1 MTICLNLSAA
11 TGEKN
16 KQIVA
21 TMNKN
26 IEVFGYTMSEA
37 LFDKLVHMKAKSR
50 EVVYDVLV
58 NGLKEIT
65 GADRVYN
72 PMYPNFPESVMEK
85 DDFELYFNAIVHY
98 WSFGTLLP
106 YEEKEERAPL
116 FNTAKVK
123 VLEAGSF
130 DDLNDIFNNLCAS
143 KTSLSKSD
151 VDDMIFVL
159 NSAKVTL
166 PDEIPY
172 KENAA
177 CICRLLV
184 DTGVDTD
191 GSLCKKYVKAATD
204 VLRLVTAMSDGDVS
218 LAENTKFRNLK
229 RSERRIIM
237 NLLAGCGNAAED
249 MNRYAGRWIRVGEK
263 LHPGEFAKNE
273 RYTKAVQAFD
283 IIRNDGKIQSFA
295 GKVDAAIASGD
306 VTTVVSLL
314 KKRPGEFARRIDFLL
329 RIFDK
334 DADRKAVIMGFAS
347 VAKDVSSTVLLQ
359 VREHFINKLDG
370 SDDMRV
376 FFPKG
381 NLARSY
387 YIKNNRT
394 EAIPED
400 TMKMVIAV
408 CENTLVNIYGNREF
422 LGKVYID
429 KALKDYTVPFSLR
442 SAGKTMTAVSR
453 GSRIAIDDN
462 TKVIRPFIWWTNTKD
477 DIIDVDLSVA
487 VFADDWNCLEHVS
500 YSNLKSN
507 RFGICHSGDITNG
520 GPVDGEGVAE
530 FIDLD
535 IDKALSAGARYAV
548 FNVYNFSDEN
558 FSKMEHA
565 AFGFMTRND
574 MKSGK
579 IFEPSTVKQRMDL
592 ASATTTC
599 IPVIF
604 DLKERVFVWCD
615 MALTADHVRAGYGG
629 INVESNLPSVVVT
642 CKAMVDVKK
651 PNLYDLFI
659 FNAKARSVITD
670 NPDESDMLKQCI
682 GDKYRLV
689 IKGEWK
695 EGIWDEME
703 NGIRLN
709 FKDEE
714 MILRN
719 KSNCLY
725 DFNHQYYK
733 VKDANLI
740 VVIVMGVTEAINY
753 LKMKKMDND
762 CKTVNPNGFGQGIVY
777 RNFDYTNKILLA

>member
-1 MTICLNLSAA
+1 MENSVFNIILRRKNRVFINDDDMLKSLSAA

-37 LFDKLVHMKAKSR
+37 LFDKLVHMKVKNR
-50 EVVYDVLV
+50 EVVYDALV
-58 NGLKEIT
+58 SGLKEIT
-65 GADRVYN
+65 GADKVYN
-72 PMYPNFPESVMEK
+72 PMYPNFPESVMKK

-98 WSFGTLLP
+98 WSFGILLP

-130 DDLNDIFNNLCAS
+130 NDLNDIFNNLCAS
-143 KTSLSKSD
+143 KTSLSKND
-151 VDDMIFVL
+151 VDDMIFIL
-159 NSAKVTL
+159 NSVKVTL
-166 PDEIPY
+166 PDEIPF

-177 CICRLLV
+177 CVCRLLV

-191 GSLCKKYVKAATD
+191 GSLCKKYVKTATD
-204 VLRLVTAMSDGDVS
+204 ILRLITAMSDGDVS

-273 RYTKAVQAFD
+273 RYTKVVQAFGV
-283 IIRNDGKIQSFA
+283 IRNDGKIQSFA
-295 GKVDAAIASGD
+295 GKVDAAVASGD
-306 VTTVVSLL
+306 VNAVVSLL

-329 RIFDK
+329 RTFDK
-334 DADRKAVIMGFAS
+334 DADRKTVIMGFAS

-359 VREHFINKLDG
+359 VREHFINKLNG
-370 SDDMRV
+370 NDDMRV

-387 YIKNNRT
+387 YVKNNKT
-394 EAIPED
+394 ETVSED
-400 TMKMVIAV
+400 AMKMVIAV
-408 CENTLVNIYGNREF
+408 CESALVNIYGNREF

-429 KALKDYTVPFSLR
+429 EALKNYTVPFSLR

-453 GSRIAIDDN
+453 GSRIAIDDSA
-462 TKVIRPFIWWTNTKD
+462 KIIRPFIWWTNTKD
-477 DIIDVDLSVA
+477 NIIDVDLSIA

-500 YSNLKSN
+500 YSNLKSS

-535 IDKALSAGARYAV
+535 IEKALSAGARYAV
-548 FNVYNFSDEN
+548 FNVYNFSNEN

-574 MKSGK
+574 MKIGE

-642 CKAMVDVKK
+642 CKAIVDVKK
-651 PNLYDLFI
+651 PNLYDLFT
-659 FNAKARSVITD
+659 FNATARGVITD
-670 NPDESDMLKQCI
+670 NPDEADIRFGLDDNCDVKPSDI
-682 GDKYRLV
+682 D
-689 IKGEWK
+689 
-695 EGIWDEME
+695 
-703 NGIRLN
+703 
-709 FKDEE
+709 
-714 MILRN
+714 
-719 KSNCLY
+719 
-725 DFNHQYYK
+725 
-733 VKDANLI
+733 
-740 VVIVMGVTEAINY
+740 VIVGKY
-753 LKMKKMDND
+753 L
-762 CKTVNPNGFGQGIVY
+762 
-777 RNFDYTNKILLA
+777 

>member
-1 MTICLNLSAA
+1 MENSVFNIILRRKNRVFINDDDMLKSLSTAA
-11 TGEKN
+11 GEKN

-26 IEVFGYTMSEA
+26 IEVFGYTMSET
-37 LFDKLVHMKAKSR
+37 LFDKLVHMKAKNR
-50 EVVYDVLV
+50 EVVYDALV
-58 NGLKEIT
+58 SGLKEIT
-65 GADRVYN
+65 GADKVYN

-106 YEEKEERAPL
+106 YEEKEERVPL

-123 VLEAGSF
+123 VLNAGSF

-151 VDDMIFVL
+151 VEDMIFIL
-159 NSAKVTL
+159 NSAKVAL
-166 PDEIPY
+166 PDEIPF
-172 KENAA
+172 KENTA
-177 CICRLLV
+177 CVCRLLV

-191 GSLCKKYVKAATD
+191 GSLCKKYVKTATD

-273 RYTKAVQAFD
+273 RYTKVVQAFGV
-283 IIRNDGKIQSFA
+283 IRNDGKIQSFA
-295 GKVDAAIASGD
+295 GKVDAAVASGD
-306 VTTVVSLL
+306 VNTVVSML
-314 KKRPGEFARRIDFLL
+314 KKRPGEFARRVDFLL
-329 RIFDK
+329 RTFDK
-334 DADRKAVIMGFAS
+334 DADRKTVIMGFAS

-359 VREHFINKLDG
+359 VREHFINKLNG

-387 YIKNNRT
+387 YVKNDKT
-394 EAIPED
+394 ETIPED
-400 TMKMVIAV
+400 AMKMVIAV
-408 CENTLVNIYGNREF
+408 CESALVNIYGNREF

-429 KALKDYTVPFSLR
+429 EALKNYTVPFSLR

-453 GSRIAIDDN
+453 GSRIAIDN
-462 TKVIRPFIWWTNTKD
+462 SAKIIRPFIWWTNTKD

-500 YSNLKSN
+500 YSNLKSS

-535 IDKALSAGARYAV
+535 IEKALSAGARYAV
-548 FNVYNFSDEN
+548 FNVYNFSNEN

-574 MKSGK
+574 MKIGE

-629 INVESNLPSVVVT
+629 INMESNLPSVVVT
-642 CKAMVDVKK
+642 CKAMVDIKK
-651 PNLYDLFI
+651 PNLYDLFT
-659 FNAKARSVITD
+659 FNATARGVITD
-670 NPDESDMLKQCI
+670 NPDEADIRFGLDDNCNVKPSDI
-682 GDKYRLV
+682 D
-689 IKGEWK
+689 
-695 EGIWDEME
+695 
-703 NGIRLN
+703 
-709 FKDEE
+709 
-714 MILRN
+714 
-719 KSNCLY
+719 
-725 DFNHQYYK
+725 
-733 VKDANLI
+733 
-740 VVIVMGVTEAINY
+740 VIVGKY
-753 LKMKKMDND
+753 L
-762 CKTVNPNGFGQGIVY
+762 
-777 RNFDYTNKILLA
+777 

>member
-1 MTICLNLSAA
+1 MENSVFNIILRRKNRVFINDDDMLKSLSAA
-11 TGEKN
+11 VGEKN

-37 LFDKLVHMKAKSR
+37 LFDKLVHMKAKNR
-50 EVVYDVLV
+50 EVMYNTLV

-106 YEEKEERAPL
+106 YEEKKERVPL
-116 FNTAKVK
+116 FNVAKVK
-123 VLEAGSF
+123 VLEAGLF

-151 VDDMIFVL
+151 VEDMIFIL

-166 PDEIPY
+166 PDEIPF

-177 CICRLLV
+177 CVCRLLV

-191 GSLCKKYVKAATD
+191 GYLCRKYIKTATD

-229 RSERRIIM
+229 RGERRIIM

-249 MNRYAGRWIRVGEK
+249 MSRYAGRWIRVGEK

-273 RYTKAVQAFD
+273 RYTKAVQAFGV
-283 IIRNDGKIQSFA
+283 IRNDGKIKSFA
-295 GKVDAAIASGD
+295 GRVDAAVASGD
-306 VTTVVSLL
+306 VNTVVSLL

-329 RIFDK
+329 RTFDK
-334 DADRKAVIMGFAS
+334 DADRKAVIMSFAS

-387 YIKNNRT
+387 YVKNNKT
-394 EAIPED
+394 KTIPED
-400 TMKMVIAV
+400 VMKMVIAV
-408 CENTLVNIYGNREF
+408 CESTLVNIYGNREF

-429 KALKDYTVPFSLR
+429 EALKNYTVPFSLR

-453 GSRIAIDDN
+453 GSRIAIDDSA
-462 TKVIRPFIWWTNTKD
+462 KIIRPFIWWTNTKD
-477 DIIDVDLSVA
+477 NIIDVDLSVA
-487 VFADDWNCLEHVS
+487 VFADNWDCLEHVS
-500 YSNLKSN
+500 YTNLKSS

-535 IDKALSAGARYAV
+535 IEKALSAGARYAA

-574 MKSGK
+574 MKSGE

-604 DLKERVFVWCD
+604 DLRERVLIWCD

-651 PNLYDLFI
+651 PNLYDLFT
-659 FNAKARSVITD
+659 FNAKARGVITD
-670 NPDESDMLKQCI
+670 NPDEADIRFGLDDNCDVKPSDI
-682 GDKYRLV
+682 D
-689 IKGEWK
+689 
-695 EGIWDEME
+695 
-703 NGIRLN
+703 
-709 FKDEE
+709 
-714 MILRN
+714 
-719 KSNCLY
+719 
-725 DFNHQYYK
+725 
-733 VKDANLI
+733 
-740 VVIVMGVTEAINY
+740 VIVGKY
-753 LKMKKMDND
+753 L
-762 CKTVNPNGFGQGIVY
+762 
-777 RNFDYTNKILLA
+777 

>member
-1 MTICLNLSAA
+1 MENSVFSIILRRKNRVFINDNDMLKSLSGAA
-11 TGEKN
+11 GEKN

-37 LFDKLVHMKAKSR
+37 LFDKLVHMKVKNR
-50 EVVYDVLV
+50 EVVYDALV
-58 NGLKEIT
+58 NGLKELT
-65 GADRVYN
+65 GADKVYN
-72 PMYPNFPESVMEK
+72 SMYPNFPESVMEK

-130 DDLNDIFNNLCAS
+130 DGLNDIFNNLCAS

-151 VDDMIFVL
+151 VDDMIFIL

-166 PDEIPY
+166 PDEIPF
-172 KENAA
+172 KENIAR
-177 CICRLLV
+177 ICRLLV

-191 GSLCKKYVKAATD
+191 GSLCRKYIKTATD

-229 RSERRIIM
+229 RGERRIIM

-273 RYTKAVQAFD
+273 HYTKVVQAFG
-283 IIRNDGKIQSFA
+283 IIRNNGKIQSFA
-295 GKVDAAIASGD
+295 GKVDAAVASGD
-306 VTTVVSLL
+306 VNAVVSLL

-329 RIFDK
+329 RTFDK
-334 DADRKAVIMGFAS
+334 DADRKTVIMGFAS

-387 YIKNNRT
+387 YIKNDKAET
-394 EAIPED
+394 IPED
-400 TMKMVIAV
+400 AMIMVIAV
-408 CENTLVNIYGNREF
+408 CENALVNIYGSRAF

-429 KALKDYTVPFSLR
+429 KALRNYTVPFSLR
-442 SAGKTMTAVSR
+442 STGKTMTAVSR
-453 GSRIAIDDN
+453 GSRIAIDDSV
-462 TKVIRPFIWWTNTKD
+462 KIIRPFIWWTNTKN

-487 VFADDWNCLEHVS
+487 VFADNWDCLEHVS
-500 YSNLKSN
+500 YSNLKSEK
-507 RFGICHSGDITNG
+507 FGMCHSGDITNG
-520 GPVDGEGVAE
+520 GPVDGEGAAE

-535 IDKALSAGARYAV
+535 IDKALGAGARYAV
-548 FNVYNFSDEN
+548 FNVYNFSNEF

-565 AFGFMTRND
+565 AFGFMTREN
-574 MKSGK
+574 MESGE

-604 DLKERVFVWCD
+604 DLKERVFIWCD

-651 PNLYDLFI
+651 PNLYDLLM
-659 FNAKARSVITD
+659 FNVKARGIIT
-670 NPDESDMLKQCI
+670 
-682 GDKYRLV
+682 
-689 IKGEWK
+689 
-695 EGIWDEME
+695 
-703 NGIRLN
+703 
-709 FKDEE
+709 
-714 MILRN
+714 
-719 KSNCLY
+719 
-725 DFNHQYYK
+725 
-733 VKDANLI
+733 ANLDEADI
-740 VVIVMGVTEAINY
+740 RFGLDDNCDVKPSDIDVIVGKY
-753 LKMKKMDND
+753 L
-762 CKTVNPNGFGQGIVY
+762 
-777 RNFDYTNKILLA
+777 

>member
-1 MTICLNLSAA
+1 MENSVFNIILRRKNRVFINDDDMLKSLSGAA
-11 TGEKN
+11 GEKN

-58 NGLKEIT
+58 NGLKELT
-65 GADRVYN
+65 GADKVYN

-106 YEEKEERAPL
+106 YEEKKERAPL

-123 VLEAGSF
+123 VLDVGSF
-130 DDLNDIFNNLCAS
+130 EDLNDIFNNLCAS

-151 VDDMIFVL
+151 VEDIIFIL

-166 PDEIPY
+166 PDEIPF

-177 CICRLLV
+177 CVCRLLV

-191 GSLCKKYVKAATD
+191 GSLCKKYVKTATD
-204 VLRLVTAMSDGDVS
+204 VLRLITAMSDGDVS

-249 MNRYAGRWIRVGEK
+249 MSRYAGRWIRVGEK

-273 RYTKAVQAFD
+273 RYTKAVQAFSV
-283 IIRNDGKIQSFA
+283 IRNDGKIQSFA

-670 NPDESDMLKQCI
+670 NPDEADVRFGLDDNCDVKPSDI
-682 GDKYRLV
+682 D
-689 IKGEWK
+689 
-695 EGIWDEME
+695 
-703 NGIRLN
+703 
-709 FKDEE
+709 
-714 MILRN
+714 
-719 KSNCLY
+719 
-725 DFNHQYYK
+725 
-733 VKDANLI
+733 
-740 VVIVMGVTEAINY
+740 VIVGKY
-753 LKMKKMDND
+753 L
-762 CKTVNPNGFGQGIVY
+762 
-777 RNFDYTNKILLA
+777 

>member
-1 MTICLNLSAA
+1 MENSVFNIILRRKNRVFINDDDMLKSLSAA
-11 TGEKN
+11 VGEKN

-37 LFDKLVHMKAKSR
+37 LFDKLVHMKAKNR
-50 EVVYDVLV
+50 EVMYDALV

-106 YEEKEERAPL
+106 YEEKKERVPL

-130 DDLNDIFNNLCAS
+130 DDLNDIFNNFCAS

-151 VDDMIFVL
+151 VDDMVFIL

-166 PDEIPY
+166 PDEIPF
-172 KENAA
+172 KENTA

-191 GSLCKKYVKAATD
+191 GSLCRKYIKTATD

-229 RSERRIIM
+229 RGERRIIM

-249 MNRYAGRWIRVGEK
+249 MSRYAGRWIRVGEK

-273 RYTKAVQAFD
+273 RYTKVVQAFGV
-283 IIRNDGKIQSFA
+283 IRNDGKIKSFA
-295 GKVDAAIASGD
+295 GRVDAAVASGD
-306 VTTVVSLL
+306 VNTVVSLL

-329 RIFDK
+329 RTFDK
-334 DADRKAVIMGFAS
+334 DADRKAVIMSFAS

-387 YIKNNRT
+387 YVKNNKT
-394 EAIPED
+394 KTIPED
-400 TMKMVIAV
+400 VMKMVIAV
-408 CENTLVNIYGNREF
+408 CESTLVNIYGNREF

-429 KALKDYTVPFSLR
+429 EALKNYTVPFSLR

-453 GSRIAIDDN
+453 GSRIAIDDSA
-462 TKVIRPFIWWTNTKD
+462 KIIRPFIWWTNTKD
-477 DIIDVDLSVA
+477 NIIDVDLSVA
-487 VFADDWNCLEHVS
+487 VFADNWDCLEHVS
-500 YSNLKSN
+500 YTNLKSS

-535 IDKALSAGARYAV
+535 IEKALSAGARYAA

-574 MKSGK
+574 MKSGE

-604 DLKERVFVWCD
+604 DLRERVLIWCD

-651 PNLYDLFI
+651 PNLYDLFT
-659 FNAKARSVITD
+659 FNAKARGVITD
-670 NPDESDMLKQCI
+670 NPDEADIRFGLDDNCDVKPSDI
-682 GDKYRLV
+682 D
-689 IKGEWK
+689 
-695 EGIWDEME
+695 
-703 NGIRLN
+703 
-709 FKDEE
+709 
-714 MILRN
+714 
-719 KSNCLY
+719 
-725 DFNHQYYK
+725 
-733 VKDANLI
+733 
-740 VVIVMGVTEAINY
+740 VIVGKY
-753 LKMKKMDND
+753 L
-762 CKTVNPNGFGQGIVY
+762 
-777 RNFDYTNKILLA
+777 

>member
-1 MTICLNLSAA
+1 MENSVFNIILRRKNRVFINDDDMLKSLSTAA
-11 TGEKN
+11 GEKN

-26 IEVFGYTMSEA
+26 IEVFGYTMSET
-37 LFDKLVHMKAKSR
+37 LFDKLVHMKAKNR
-50 EVVYDVLV
+50 EVVYDALV
-58 NGLKEIT
+58 SGLKEIT
-65 GADRVYN
+65 GADKVYN

-106 YEEKEERAPL
+106 YEEKEERVPL

-123 VLEAGSF
+123 VLNAGSF

-151 VDDMIFVL
+151 VEDMIFIL
-159 NSAKVTL
+159 NSAKVAL
-166 PDEIPY
+166 PDEIPF
-172 KENAA
+172 KENTA
-177 CICRLLV
+177 CVCRLLV

-191 GSLCKKYVKAATD
+191 GSLCKKYVKTATD

-237 NLLAGCGNAAED
+237 NLLTGCGNAAED
-249 MNRYAGRWIRVGEK
+249 MSRYAGRWIRVGEK

-273 RYTKAVQAFD
+273 RYTKAVQAFG

-295 GKVDAAIASGD
+295 GKVDAVVASGD
-306 VTTVVSLL
+306 VNAVVSLL

-329 RIFDK
+329 RTFDK
-334 DADRKAVIMGFAS
+334 DADRKTVIMGFAS
-347 VAKDVSSTVLLQ
+347 VAKDISSTVLLQ

-387 YIKNNRT
+387 YIKNDKT
-394 EAIPED
+394 ETVTED
-400 TMKMVIAV
+400 AMKMVIAV
-408 CENTLVNIYGNREF
+408 CESALVNIYGNREF

-429 KALKDYTVPFSLR
+429 EALKNYTVPFSLR

-453 GSRIAIDDN
+453 GSRIAIDDSA
-462 TKVIRPFIWWTNTKD
+462 KIIRPFIWWTNTKD

-500 YSNLKSN
+500 YNNLESD
-507 RFGICHSGDITNG
+507 RFGICHSGDIING
-520 GPVDGEGVAE
+520 GPVGGEGVAE

-535 IDKALSAGARYAV
+535 IEKALSAGARYVV
-548 FNVYNFSDEN
+548 FNVYNFSNEN

-565 AFGFMTRND
+565 AFGFMIRND
-574 MKSGK
+574 MKIGE

-615 MALTADHVRAGYGG
+615 MALTADHVRAGFGG

-651 PNLYDLFI
+651 PNLYDLFT
-659 FNAKARSVITD
+659 FNAKARGVITD
-670 NPDESDMLKQCI
+670 NPDEAD
-682 GDKYRLV
+682 
-689 IKGEWK
+689 
-695 EGIWDEME
+695 
-703 NGIRLN
+703 IRFGL
-709 FKDEE
+709 
-714 MILRN
+714 
-719 KSNCLY
+719 
-725 DFNHQYYK
+725 
-733 VKDANLI
+733 
-740 VVIVMGVTEAINY
+740 
-753 LKMKKMDND
+753 DND
-762 CKTVNPNGFGQGIVY
+762 CDVKPSDIDVIVGKY
-777 RNFDYTNKILLA
+777 L

>member
-1 MTICLNLSAA
+1 MLKSLSAA
-11 TGEKN
+11 AGEKN

-37 LFDKLVHMKAKSR
+37 LFDKLVHMKAKNR
-50 EVVYDVLV
+50 EVVYDTLV
-58 NGLKEIT
+58 NGLKELT
-65 GADRVYN
+65 GADKVYN

-98 WSFGTLLP
+98 WSFGILLP
-106 YEEKEERAPL
+106 YEDKKERAPL

-130 DDLNDIFNNLCAS
+130 DGLNDIFNNLCAS
-143 KTSLSKSD
+143 KTSLSKND
-151 VDDMIFVL
+151 VDDMIFIL

-166 PDEIPY
+166 PDEIPF
-172 KENAA
+172 KENTA

-191 GSLCKKYVKAATD
+191 GSLCKKYVKTATD

-237 NLLAGCGNAAED
+237 NLLADCGNAAED

-273 RYTKAVQAFD
+273 RYTKVVRAFD
-283 IIRNDGKIQSFA
+283 VIRNDGKIQSFA
-295 GKVDAAIASGD
+295 GKVDAAVVSKD
-306 VTTVVSLL
+306 VNTVVSLL

-329 RIFDK
+329 CTFDK
-334 DADRKAVIMGFAS
+334 DTDRKTVIMGFAS

-370 SDDMRV
+370 NDDMRV

-387 YIKNNRT
+387 YIKNDKKET
-394 EAIPED
+394 IPED
-400 TMKMVIAV
+400 AMKMVIAV
-408 CENTLVNIYGNREF
+408 CENALVNIYGNREF

-429 KALKDYTVPFSLR
+429 EALKDYTVPFSLR
-442 SAGKTMTAVSR
+442 SAGKTMISVSR
-453 GSRIAIDDN
+453 GSRIAIDDSA
-462 TKVIRPFIWWTNTKD
+462 KIIRPFIWWTNTKD
-477 DIIDVDLSVA
+477 NIIDVDLSVA

-500 YSNLKSN
+500 YNNLESD
-507 RFGICHSGDITNG
+507 RFGICHSGDIING
-520 GPVDGEGVAE
+520 GPVDGEGAAE

-548 FNVYNFSDEN
+548 FNVYNFSNEN

-565 AFGFMTRND
+565 AFGYMTRND
-574 MKSGK
+574 MKIGE
-579 IFEPSTVKQRMDL
+579 IFEPPTVKQRMDL

-615 MALTADHVRAGYGG
+615 MALTADHVRTGFGG

-659 FNAKARSVITD
+659 FNAKARGIITD
-670 NPDESDMLKQCI
+670 NPDEADIRFGLDDSCDVKPSDI
-682 GDKYRLV
+682 D
-689 IKGEWK
+689 
-695 EGIWDEME
+695 
-703 NGIRLN
+703 
-709 FKDEE
+709 
-714 MILRN
+714 
-719 KSNCLY
+719 
-725 DFNHQYYK
+725 
-733 VKDANLI
+733 
-740 VVIVMGVTEAINY
+740 VIVGKY
-753 LKMKKMDND
+753 L
-762 CKTVNPNGFGQGIVY
+762 
-777 RNFDYTNKILLA
+777 

>member
-1 MTICLNLSAA
+1 MENSVFNIILRRKNRVFINNNDMLKSLSGAA
-11 TGEKN
+11 GEKN

-37 LFDKLVHMKAKSR
+37 LFNKLVHMKVKSR
-50 EVVYDVLV
+50 EVVYDALV
-58 NGLKEIT
+58 SGLKEIT
-65 GADRVYN
+65 GADKVYN

-106 YEEKEERAPL
+106 YEEKKERAPL
-116 FNTAKVK
+116 FNAAKVK

-151 VDDMIFVL
+151 VDDMIFIL

-166 PDEIPY
+166 PDEIPF
-172 KENAA
+172 KENTA

-191 GSLCKKYVKAATD
+191 GSLCKKYVKTATD

-229 RSERRIIM
+229 RNERRIIM

-249 MNRYAGRWIRVGEK
+249 MSRYAGRWIRVGEK
-263 LHPGEFAKNE
+263 LHPGEFAKNKC
-273 RYTKAVQAFD
+273 YTKVVQAFG

-295 GKVDAAIASGD
+295 GRVDAAVASGD
-306 VTTVVSLL
+306 VNTVVSLL

-329 RIFDK
+329 RTFNK

-370 SDDMRV
+370 NDDMRV

-387 YIKNNRT
+387 YVKNDKT

-400 TMKMVIAV
+400 AMKMVIAV
-408 CENTLVNIYGNREF
+408 CESALINIYGNREF

-429 KALKDYTVPFSLR
+429 EALKDYTVPFSLR

-453 GSRIAIDDN
+453 GSRIVIDDSA
-462 TKVIRPFIWWTNTKD
+462 KIIRPFIWWTNTKD

-500 YSNLKSN
+500 YSNLKSS

-535 IDKALSAGARYAV
+535 IEKALSAGARYAV

-574 MKSGK
+574 MKSGE

-642 CKAMVDVKK
+642 CKAMVDIKK

-659 FNAKARSVITD
+659 FNAKARGVITG
-670 NPDESDMLKQCI
+670 NPDEAD
-682 GDKYRLV
+682 
-689 IKGEWK
+689 
-695 EGIWDEME
+695 
-703 NGIRLN
+703 IRFGLHN
-709 FKDEE
+709 
-714 MILRN
+714 
-719 KSNCLY
+719 NC
-725 DFNHQYYK
+725 D
-733 VKDANLI
+733 VKPNDI
-740 VVIVMGVTEAINY
+740 DVIVGKY
-753 LKMKKMDND
+753 L
-762 CKTVNPNGFGQGIVY
+762 
-777 RNFDYTNKILLA
+777 

>member
-1 MTICLNLSAA
+1 MENSVFNIILRRKNRVFINDDDMLKSLSAA
-11 TGEKN
+11 AGEKN

-37 LFDKLVHMKAKSR
+37 LFDKLVHMKIKSR
-50 EVVYDVLV
+50 EVIYDALV
-58 NGLKEIT
+58 SGLKEIT
-65 GADRVYN
+65 GADKVYN

-106 YEEKEERAPL
+106 YEEKNERTPL

-123 VLEAGSF
+123 ILDAGSF

-151 VDDMIFVL
+151 VDDMIFIL

-166 PDEIPY
+166 PDEIPF

-177 CICRLLV
+177 CVCRLLV

-191 GSLCKKYVKAATD
+191 GSLCKKYVKTATD
-204 VLRLVTAMSDGDVS
+204 VLRLVTAMSNGDVS

-229 RSERRIIM
+229 RNERRIIM

-249 MNRYAGRWIRVGEK
+249 MSRYAGRWIRVGEK

-273 RYTKAVQAFD
+273 RYTKAVQAFG

-295 GKVDAAIASGD
+295 GRVDAVVASGD
-306 VTTVVSLL
+306 VNTVVSLL

-329 RIFDK
+329 RTFNK

-347 VAKDVSSTVLLQ
+347 IAKDVSSTVLLQ
-359 VREHFINKLDG
+359 VREHFINKLNG
-370 SDDMRV
+370 SDDIRV

-387 YIKNNRT
+387 YVKNDKT

-400 TMKMVIAV
+400 AMKMVIAV
-408 CENTLVNIYGNREF
+408 CENALINIYGNREF

-429 KALKDYTVPFSLR
+429 EGLKDYTVPFSLR

-453 GSRIAIDDN
+453 GSRIAIDDSA
-462 TKVIRPFIWWTNTKD
+462 KIIRPFIWWTNTKD

-500 YSNLKSN
+500 YSNLKSS

-535 IDKALSAGARYAV
+535 IEKALSAGARYAV

-574 MKSGK
+574 MKSGE

-615 MALTADHVRAGYGG
+615 MALTADHVRAGFGG

-651 PNLYDLFI
+651 PNLYDLFT
-659 FNAKARSVITD
+659 FNAKARGVITD
-670 NPDESDMLKQCI
+670 NPDEADIRFGLDDSCDVKPSDI
-682 GDKYRLV
+682 D
-689 IKGEWK
+689 
-695 EGIWDEME
+695 
-703 NGIRLN
+703 
-709 FKDEE
+709 
-714 MILRN
+714 
-719 KSNCLY
+719 
-725 DFNHQYYK
+725 
-733 VKDANLI
+733 
-740 VVIVMGVTEAINY
+740 VIVGKY
-753 LKMKKMDND
+753 L
-762 CKTVNPNGFGQGIVY
+762 
-777 RNFDYTNKILLA
+777 

>member
-1 MTICLNLSAA
+1 MENSIFNIILRRKNRVFINDNDMLKSLSGAA
-11 TGEKN
+11 GEKN

-37 LFDKLVHMKAKSR
+37 LFNKLVHMKVKSR
-50 EVVYDVLV
+50 EVVYDALV
-58 NGLKEIT
+58 SGLKEIT
-65 GADRVYN
+65 GADKVYN

-85 DDFELYFNAIVHY
+85 GEFELYFNAIVHY

-106 YEEKEERAPL
+106 YEEKNERAPL
-116 FNTAKVK
+116 FNAAKVK

-151 VDDMIFVL
+151 VDDMIFIL

-166 PDEIPY
+166 PDEIPF
-172 KENAA
+172 KENTA

-191 GSLCKKYVKAATD
+191 GSLCKKYVKTATD

-229 RSERRIIM
+229 RNERRIIM

-249 MNRYAGRWIRVGEK
+249 MSRYAGRWIRVGEK

-273 RYTKAVQAFD
+273 HYTKVVQAFG

-295 GKVDAAIASGD
+295 GRVDAAVASGD
-306 VTTVVSLL
+306 VNTVVSLL

-329 RIFDK
+329 RTFNK

-347 VAKDVSSTVLLQ
+347 IAKDVSSTVLLQ

-370 SDDMRV
+370 NDDMRV

-387 YIKNNRT
+387 YVKNDKT

-400 TMKMVIAV
+400 AMKMVIAV
-408 CENTLVNIYGNREF
+408 CESALINIYGNREF

-429 KALKDYTVPFSLR
+429 EALKDYTVPFSLR

-453 GSRIAIDDN
+453 GSRIAIDDSA
-462 TKVIRPFIWWTNTKD
+462 KIIRPFIWWTNTKD

-500 YSNLKSN
+500 YSNLKSS

-520 GPVDGEGVAE
+520 GPADGEGVAE

-535 IDKALSAGARYAV
+535 IEKALSAGARYAV

-565 AFGFMTRND
+565 AFGFMTRSD
-574 MKSGK
+574 MKSGE
-579 IFEPSTVKQRMDL
+579 IFELSTVKQRMDL

-642 CKAMVDVKK
+642 CKAMVDIKK

-659 FNAKARSVITD
+659 FNAKARGVITD
-670 NPDESDMLKQCI
+670 NPDEADIRFGLHDNCDVKPSDI
-682 GDKYRLV
+682 D
-689 IKGEWK
+689 
-695 EGIWDEME
+695 
-703 NGIRLN
+703 
-709 FKDEE
+709 
-714 MILRN
+714 
-719 KSNCLY
+719 
-725 DFNHQYYK
+725 
-733 VKDANLI
+733 
-740 VVIVMGVTEAINY
+740 VIVGKY
-753 LKMKKMDND
+753 L
-762 CKTVNPNGFGQGIVY
+762 
-777 RNFDYTNKILLA
+777 

>member
-1 MTICLNLSAA
+1 MENSVFNIILRRKNRVFINDDDMLKSLSAA
-11 TGEKN
+11 VGEKN

-37 LFDKLVHMKAKSR
+37 LFDKLVHMKAKNR
-50 EVVYDVLV
+50 EVMYDALV

-106 YEEKEERAPL
+106 YEEKKERVPL

-123 VLEAGSF
+123 VLEAGPF
-130 DDLNDIFNNLCAS
+130 DDLNDIFNNFCAS

-151 VDDMIFVL
+151 VDDMVFIL

-166 PDEIPY
+166 PDEIPF
-172 KENAA
+172 KENTA

-191 GSLCKKYVKAATD
+191 GSLCRKYIKTATD

-229 RSERRIIM
+229 RGERRIIM

-249 MNRYAGRWIRVGEK
+249 MSRYAGRWIRVGEK

-273 RYTKAVQAFD
+273 RYTKAVQAFGV
-283 IIRNDGKIQSFA
+283 IRNDGKIKSFA
-295 GKVDAAIASGD
+295 GRVDAAVASGD
-306 VTTVVSLL
+306 VNTVVSLL
-314 KKRPGEFARRIDFLL
+314 KKRLGEFARRIDFLL
-329 RIFDK
+329 RTFDK
-334 DADRKAVIMGFAS
+334 DADRKAVIMSFAS

-387 YIKNNRT
+387 YVKNNKT
-394 EAIPED
+394 KTIPED
-400 TMKMVIAV
+400 VMKMVIAV
-408 CENTLVNIYGNREF
+408 CESTLVNIYGNREF

-429 KALKDYTVPFSLR
+429 EALKNYTVPFSLR

-453 GSRIAIDDN
+453 GSRIAIDDSA
-462 TKVIRPFIWWTNTKD
+462 KIIRPFIWWTNTKD
-477 DIIDVDLSVA
+477 NIIDVDLSVA
-487 VFADDWNCLEHVS
+487 VFADNWDCLEHVS
-500 YSNLKSN
+500 YTNLKSS

-535 IDKALSAGARYAV
+535 IEKALSAGARYAA

-574 MKSGK
+574 MKSGE

-604 DLKERVFVWCD
+604 DLRERVLIWCD

-651 PNLYDLFI
+651 PNLYDLFT
-659 FNAKARSVITD
+659 FNAKARGVITD
-670 NPDESDMLKQCI
+670 NPDEADIRFGLDDNCDVKPSDI
-682 GDKYRLV
+682 D
-689 IKGEWK
+689 
-695 EGIWDEME
+695 
-703 NGIRLN
+703 
-709 FKDEE
+709 
-714 MILRN
+714 
-719 KSNCLY
+719 
-725 DFNHQYYK
+725 
-733 VKDANLI
+733 
-740 VVIVMGVTEAINY
+740 VIVGKY
-753 LKMKKMDND
+753 L
-762 CKTVNPNGFGQGIVY
+762 
-777 RNFDYTNKILLA
+777 

>member
-1 MTICLNLSAA
+1 MENSVFNIILRRKNRVFINDDDMLKSLSAA
-11 TGEKN
+11 VGEKN

-37 LFDKLVHMKAKSR
+37 LFDKLVHMKAKNR
-50 EVVYDVLV
+50 EVMYDALV

-65 GADRVYN
+65 GADKVYN

-85 DDFELYFNAIVHY
+85 NDFELYFNAIVHY

-130 DDLNDIFNNLCAS
+130 GNLNDIFNNLCAS

-151 VDDMIFVL
+151 VEDMIFIL
-159 NSAKVTL
+159 NSAKVAL
-166 PDEIPY
+166 PNEIPF
-172 KENAA
+172 KENIA

-191 GSLCKKYVKAATD
+191 GSLCRKYIKTATD

-249 MNRYAGRWIRVGEK
+249 MSRYAGRWIRVGEK
-263 LHPGEFAKNE
+263 LHPGEFVKNE
-273 RYTKAVQAFD
+273 RYTKVVQAFG
-283 IIRNDGKIQSFA
+283 IIRNDGKVQSFA
-295 GKVDAAIASGD
+295 GRVDAAIASGNAD
-306 VTTVVSLL
+306 AVVSLL

-329 RIFDK
+329 RTFDK
-334 DADRKAVIMGFAS
+334 DADRKTVIMGFAS

-387 YIKNNRT
+387 YIKNDKAET
-394 EAIPED
+394 IPED
-400 TMKMVIAV
+400 AMIMVIAV
-408 CENTLVNIYGNREF
+408 CENALVNIYGSRAF

-429 KALKDYTVPFSLR
+429 KALRNYTVPFSLR

-453 GSRIAIDDN
+453 GSRIAIDDSV
-462 TKVIRPFIWWTNTKD
+462 KIIRPFIWWTNTKN

-487 VFADDWNCLEHVS
+487 VFADNWDCLEHVS
-500 YSNLKSN
+500 YSNLKSEK
-507 RFGICHSGDITNG
+507 FGMYHSGDITNG
-520 GPVDGEGVAE
+520 GPVDGEGAAE

-535 IDKALSAGARYAV
+535 IDKALGAGARYAV
-548 FNVYNFSDEN
+548 FNVYNFSNEL

-565 AFGFMTRND
+565 AFGFMTREN
-574 MKSGK
+574 MESGE
-579 IFEPSTVKQRMDL
+579 IFESSTVKQRMDL

-604 DLKERVFVWCD
+604 DLKERVFIWCD

-651 PNLYDLFI
+651 PNLYDLLM
-659 FNAKARSVITD
+659 FNVKARGIITA
-670 NPDESDMLKQCI
+670 NPDEADIRFGLDDNCDVKPSDI
-682 GDKYRLV
+682 D
-689 IKGEWK
+689 
-695 EGIWDEME
+695 
-703 NGIRLN
+703 
-709 FKDEE
+709 
-714 MILRN
+714 
-719 KSNCLY
+719 
-725 DFNHQYYK
+725 
-733 VKDANLI
+733 
-740 VVIVMGVTEAINY
+740 VIVGKY
-753 LKMKKMDND
+753 L
-762 CKTVNPNGFGQGIVY
+762 
-777 RNFDYTNKILLA
+777 

>member
-1 MTICLNLSAA
+1 MENSVFNIILRRKNRVFINDDDMLKSLSAA
-11 TGEKN
+11 AGEKN

-37 LFDKLVHMKAKSR
+37 LFDKLVHMKIKSR
-50 EVVYDVLV
+50 EVIYDALV
-58 NGLKEIT
+58 SGLKEIT
-65 GADRVYN
+65 GADKVYN

-106 YEEKEERAPL
+106 YEEKNERTPL

-123 VLEAGSF
+123 ILDAGSF

-151 VDDMIFVL
+151 VDDMIFIL

-166 PDEIPY
+166 PDEVPF

-177 CICRLLV
+177 CVCRLLV

-191 GSLCKKYVKAATD
+191 GSLCKKYVKTATD
-204 VLRLVTAMSDGDVS
+204 VLRLVTAMSNGDVS

-249 MNRYAGRWIRVGEK
+249 MNKYAGRWIRVGEK

-273 RYTKAVQAFD
+273 RYTKVVQAFGV
-283 IIRNDGKIQSFA
+283 IRNDGKIQSFA

-306 VTTVVSLL
+306 VNAVVSLL
-314 KKRPGEFARRIDFLL
+314 KKRPGEFVRRIDFLL
-329 RIFDK
+329 RTFNK
-334 DADRKAVIMGFAS
+334 DTDRKAVVMGFAS
-347 VAKDVSSTVLLQ
+347 IAKDVSSTVLLQ

-370 SDDMRV
+370 NDDIRV

-387 YIKNNRT
+387 YVKNDKT

-408 CENTLVNIYGNREF
+408 CESALVNIYGNREF

-429 KALKDYTVPFSLR
+429 EALKNYTVPFSLR

-453 GSRIAIDDN
+453 GSRIAIDDSA
-462 TKVIRPFIWWTNTKD
+462 KIIRPFIWWTNTKE

-487 VFADDWNCLEHVS
+487 VFANDWNCLEHVS
-500 YSNLKSN
+500 YSNLKSS

-535 IDKALSAGARYAV
+535 IEKALSAGARYAV

-574 MKSGK
+574 MKSGE

-615 MALTADHVRAGYGG
+615 MALTADHVRAGFGG

-651 PNLYDLFI
+651 PNLYDLFT
-659 FNAKARSVITD
+659 FNAKARGVITD
-670 NPDESDMLKQCI
+670 NPDEADIRFGLDDSCDVKPSDI
-682 GDKYRLV
+682 D
-689 IKGEWK
+689 
-695 EGIWDEME
+695 
-703 NGIRLN
+703 
-709 FKDEE
+709 
-714 MILRN
+714 
-719 KSNCLY
+719 
-725 DFNHQYYK
+725 
-733 VKDANLI
+733 
-740 VVIVMGVTEAINY
+740 VIVGKY
-753 LKMKKMDND
+753 L
-762 CKTVNPNGFGQGIVY
+762 
-777 RNFDYTNKILLA
+777 

>member
-1 MTICLNLSAA
+1 MENSVFNIILRRKNRVFINDDDMLKSLSAA
-11 TGEKN
+11 VGEKN

-37 LFDKLVHMKAKSR
+37 LFDKLVHMKAKNR
-50 EVVYDVLV
+50 EVMYDALV

-106 YEEKEERAPL
+106 YEEKKERVPL

-123 VLEAGSF
+123 VLEAGPF
-130 DDLNDIFNNLCAS
+130 DDLNDIFNNFCAS

-151 VDDMIFVL
+151 VDDMVFIL

-166 PDEIPY
+166 PDEIPF
-172 KENAA
+172 KENTA

-191 GSLCKKYVKAATD
+191 GSLCRKYIKTATD

-229 RSERRIIM
+229 RGERRIIM

-249 MNRYAGRWIRVGEK
+249 MSRYAGRWIRVGEK

-273 RYTKAVQAFD
+273 RYTKVVQAFGV
-283 IIRNDGKIQSFA
+283 IRNDGKIQSFA
-295 GKVDAAIASGD
+295 GRVDAAVASGD
-306 VTTVVSLL
+306 VNTVVSLL

-329 RIFDK
+329 CTFDK

-387 YIKNNRT
+387 YVKNNKT
-394 EAIPED
+394 KTIPED
-400 TMKMVIAV
+400 VMKMVIAV
-408 CENTLVNIYGNREF
+408 CESTLVNIYGNREF

-429 KALKDYTVPFSLR
+429 EALKNYTVPFSLR

-453 GSRIAIDDN
+453 GSRIAIDDSA
-462 TKVIRPFIWWTNTKD
+462 KIIRPFIWWTNTKD

-535 IDKALSAGARYAV
+535 IEKALSAGARYAV

-565 AFGFMTRND
+565 AFGFMTRSD
-574 MKSGK
+574 MNSGE
-579 IFEPSTVKQRMDL
+579 IFEPSMVKQRMDL
-592 ASATTTC
+592 ASTTTTC

-604 DLKERVFVWCD
+604 DLRERVLIWCD

-651 PNLYDLFI
+651 PNLYDLFT
-659 FNAKARSVITD
+659 FNAKARGVITD
-670 NPDESDMLKQCI
+670 NPDEADIRFGLDDNCDVKPSDI
-682 GDKYRLV
+682 D
-689 IKGEWK
+689 
-695 EGIWDEME
+695 
-703 NGIRLN
+703 
-709 FKDEE
+709 
-714 MILRN
+714 
-719 KSNCLY
+719 
-725 DFNHQYYK
+725 
-733 VKDANLI
+733 
-740 VVIVMGVTEAINY
+740 VIVGKY
-753 LKMKKMDND
+753 L
-762 CKTVNPNGFGQGIVY
+762 
-777 RNFDYTNKILLA
+777 

>member
-1 MTICLNLSAA
+1 MENSVFSIILRRKNRVFINDNDMLKSLSGAA
-11 TGEKN
+11 GEKN

-50 EVVYDVLV
+50 EVVYDILV

-65 GADRVYN
+65 GADKVYN
-72 PMYPNFPESVMEK
+72 PMYPNFPESVMKK

-130 DDLNDIFNNLCAS
+130 NDLNDIFNNLCAS
-143 KTSLSKSD
+143 KTSLSKND
-151 VDDMIFVL
+151 VDDMIFIL
-159 NSAKVTL
+159 NSVKVTL
-166 PDEIPY
+166 PDEIPF

-177 CICRLLV
+177 CVCRLLV

-191 GSLCKKYVKAATD
+191 GSLCKKYVKTATD
-204 VLRLVTAMSDGDVS
+204 ILRLITAMSDGDVS

-273 RYTKAVQAFD
+273 RYTKVVQAFGV
-283 IIRNDGKIQSFA
+283 IRNDGKIQSFA
-295 GKVDAAIASGD
+295 GKVDAAVASGD
-306 VTTVVSLL
+306 VNAVVSLL

-329 RIFDK
+329 RTFDK
-334 DADRKAVIMGFAS
+334 DADRKTVIMGFAS

-359 VREHFINKLDG
+359 VREHFINKLNG
-370 SDDMRV
+370 NDDMRV

-387 YIKNNRT
+387 YVKNNKT
-394 EAIPED
+394 ETVSED
-400 TMKMVIAV
+400 AMKMVIAV
-408 CENTLVNIYGNREF
+408 CESALVNIYGNREF

-429 KALKDYTVPFSLR
+429 EALKNYTVPFSLR

-453 GSRIAIDDN
+453 GSRIAIDDSA
-462 TKVIRPFIWWTNTKD
+462 KIIRPFIWWTNTKD
-477 DIIDVDLSVA
+477 NIIDVDLSIA

-500 YSNLKSN
+500 YSNLKSS

-535 IDKALSAGARYAV
+535 IEKALSAGARYAV
-548 FNVYNFSDEN
+548 FNVYNFSNEN

-574 MKSGK
+574 MKIGE

-642 CKAMVDVKK
+642 CKAIVDVKK
-651 PNLYDLFI
+651 PNLYDLFT
-659 FNAKARSVITD
+659 FNATARGVITD
-670 NPDESDMLKQCI
+670 NPDEADIRFGLDDNCDVKPSDI
-682 GDKYRLV
+682 D
-689 IKGEWK
+689 
-695 EGIWDEME
+695 
-703 NGIRLN
+703 
-709 FKDEE
+709 
-714 MILRN
+714 
-719 KSNCLY
+719 
-725 DFNHQYYK
+725 
-733 VKDANLI
+733 
-740 VVIVMGVTEAINY
+740 VIVGKY
-753 LKMKKMDND
+753 L
-762 CKTVNPNGFGQGIVY
+762 
-777 RNFDYTNKILLA
+777 

>member
-1 MTICLNLSAA
+1 MENSVFNIILRRKNRVFINDDDMLKSLSAA
-11 TGEKN
+11 VGEKN

-37 LFDKLVHMKAKSR
+37 LFDKLVHMKAKNR
-50 EVVYDVLV
+50 EVMYDALV

-106 YEEKEERAPL
+106 YEEKKERVPL

-123 VLEAGSF
+123 VLEAGPF
-130 DDLNDIFNNLCAS
+130 DDLNDIFNNFCAS

-151 VDDMIFVL
+151 VDDMVFIL

-166 PDEIPY
+166 PDEIPF
-172 KENAA
+172 KENTA

-191 GSLCKKYVKAATD
+191 GSLCRKYIKTATD

-229 RSERRIIM
+229 RGERRIIM

-249 MNRYAGRWIRVGEK
+249 MSRYAGRWIRVGEK

-273 RYTKAVQAFD
+273 RYTKAVQAFGV
-283 IIRNDGKIQSFA
+283 IRNDGKIKSFA
-295 GKVDAAIASGD
+295 GRVDAAVASGD
-306 VTTVVSLL
+306 VNTVVSLL

-329 RIFDK
+329 RTFDK
-334 DADRKAVIMGFAS
+334 DADRKAVIMSFAS

-387 YIKNNRT
+387 YVKNNKT
-394 EAIPED
+394 KTIPED
-400 TMKMVIAV
+400 VMKMVIAV
-408 CENTLVNIYGNREF
+408 CESTLVNIYGNREF

-429 KALKDYTVPFSLR
+429 EALKNYTVPFSLR

-453 GSRIAIDDN
+453 GSRIAIDDSA
-462 TKVIRPFIWWTNTKD
+462 KIIRPFIWWTNTKD
-477 DIIDVDLSVA
+477 NIIDVDLSVA
-487 VFADDWNCLEHVS
+487 VFADNWDCLEHVS
-500 YSNLKSN
+500 YTNLKSS

-535 IDKALSAGARYAV
+535 IEKALSAGARYAA

-574 MKSGK
+574 MKSGE

-604 DLKERVFVWCD
+604 DLRERVLIWCD

-651 PNLYDLFI
+651 PNLYDLFT
-659 FNAKARSVITD
+659 FNAKARGVITD
-670 NPDESDMLKQCI
+670 NPDEADIRFGLDDNCDVKPSDI
-682 GDKYRLV
+682 D
-689 IKGEWK
+689 
-695 EGIWDEME
+695 
-703 NGIRLN
+703 
-709 FKDEE
+709 
-714 MILRN
+714 
-719 KSNCLY
+719 
-725 DFNHQYYK
+725 
-733 VKDANLI
+733 
-740 VVIVMGVTEAINY
+740 VIVGKY
-753 LKMKKMDND
+753 L
-762 CKTVNPNGFGQGIVY
+762 
-777 RNFDYTNKILLA
+777 

>member
-1 MTICLNLSAA
+1 MENSVFNIILRRKNRVFINNDDMLKSLSAA
-11 TGEKN
+11 AGEKN

-37 LFDKLVHMKAKSR
+37 LFDKLVHMKAKNR

-58 NGLKEIT
+58 NGLKELT
-65 GADRVYN
+65 GADKVYN

-106 YEEKEERAPL
+106 YEEKKERAPL

-130 DDLNDIFNNLCAS
+130 DDLNNIFNNLCAS

-151 VDDMIFVL
+151 VDDMIFTL

-166 PDEIPY
+166 PDEIPF

-177 CICRLLV
+177 CVCRLLI

-191 GSLCKKYVKAATD
+191 GSLCKKYVKTATD
-204 VLRLVTAMSDGDVS
+204 VLRLITAMSDGDVS

-249 MNRYAGRWIRVGEK
+249 MSRYACKWIRVGEK

-273 RYTKAVQAFD
+273 HYTKVVQAFGV
-283 IIRNDGKIQSFA
+283 IRNDGKIQSFA
-295 GKVDAAIASGD
+295 GKVDAAVASGD
-306 VTTVVSLL
+306 VNAVVSLL

-329 RIFDK
+329 RTFDK
-334 DADRKAVIMGFAS
+334 DADRKTVIMGFAS

-370 SDDMRV
+370 SDDMKV

-387 YIKNNRT
+387 YVKNDKIET
-394 EAIPED
+394 VPED
-400 TMKMVIAV
+400 AMKMVIAV
-408 CENTLVNIYGNREF
+408 CESALVNIYGNREF
-422 LGKVYID
+422 LGKVYINE
-429 KALKDYTVPFSLR
+429 ALKDYTVPFSLR
-442 SAGKTMTAVSR
+442 SAGKTMISVSR
-453 GSRIAIDDN
+453 GSRIAIDDSA
-462 TKVIRPFIWWTNTKD
+462 KIIRPFIWWTNTKD
-477 DIIDVDLSVA
+477 NIIDVDLSVA

-500 YSNLKSN
+500 YNNLESD
-507 RFGICHSGDITNG
+507 RFGICHSGDIING

-535 IDKALSAGARYAV
+535 IEKALSAGARYAV
-548 FNVYNFSDEN
+548 FTVYNFSNEN

-565 AFGFMTRND
+565 AFGFMIRND
-574 MKSGK
+574 MKSGE

-615 MALTADHVRAGYGG
+615 MALTADHVRTGFGG

-659 FNAKARSVITD
+659 FNAKARGVITD
-670 NPDESDMLKQCI
+670 NPDEADIRFGLDDSCDVKPSDI
-682 GDKYRLV
+682 D
-689 IKGEWK
+689 
-695 EGIWDEME
+695 
-703 NGIRLN
+703 
-709 FKDEE
+709 
-714 MILRN
+714 
-719 KSNCLY
+719 
-725 DFNHQYYK
+725 
-733 VKDANLI
+733 
-740 VVIVMGVTEAINY
+740 VIVGKY
-753 LKMKKMDND
+753 L
-762 CKTVNPNGFGQGIVY
+762 
-777 RNFDYTNKILLA
+777 

>member
-1 MTICLNLSAA
+1 MENSVFSIILRRKNRVFINDNDMLKSLSGAA
-11 TGEKN
+11 GEKN

-50 EVVYDVLV
+50 EVVYDILV

-65 GADRVYN
+65 GADKVYN
-72 PMYPNFPESVMEK
+72 PMYPNFPESVMKK

-130 DDLNDIFNNLCAS
+130 NDLNDIFNNLCAS
-143 KTSLSKSD
+143 KTSLSKND
-151 VDDMIFVL
+151 VDDMIFIL
-159 NSAKVTL
+159 NSVKVTL
-166 PDEIPY
+166 PDEIPF

-177 CICRLLV
+177 CVCRLLV

-191 GSLCKKYVKAATD
+191 GSLCKKYVKTATD
-204 VLRLVTAMSDGDVS
+204 ILRLITAMSDGDVS

-273 RYTKAVQAFD
+273 RYTKVVQAFGV
-283 IIRNDGKIQSFA
+283 IRNDGKIQSFA
-295 GKVDAAIASGD
+295 GKVDAAVASGD
-306 VTTVVSLL
+306 VNAVVSLL

-329 RIFDK
+329 RTFDK
-334 DADRKAVIMGFAS
+334 DADRKTVIMGFAS

-359 VREHFINKLDG
+359 VREHFINKLNG
-370 SDDMRV
+370 NDDMRV

-387 YIKNNRT
+387 YVKNNKT
-394 EAIPED
+394 ETVSED
-400 TMKMVIAV
+400 AMKMVIAV
-408 CENTLVNIYGNREF
+408 CESALVNIYGNREF

-429 KALKDYTVPFSLR
+429 EALKNYTVPFSLR

-453 GSRIAIDDN
+453 GSRIAIDDSA
-462 TKVIRPFIWWTNTKD
+462 KIIRPFIWWTNTKD
-477 DIIDVDLSVA
+477 NIIDVDLSIA

-500 YSNLKSN
+500 YSNLKSS

-535 IDKALSAGARYAV
+535 IEKALSAGARYAV
-548 FNVYNFSDEN
+548 FNVYNFSNEN

-574 MKSGK
+574 MKIGE

-604 DLKERVFVWCD
+604 DLKERVFIWCD

-651 PNLYDLFI
+651 PNLYDLLM
-659 FNAKARSVITD
+659 FNVKARGIITA
-670 NPDESDMLKQCI
+670 NPDEADIRFGLDDNCDVKPSDI
-682 GDKYRLV
+682 D
-689 IKGEWK
+689 
-695 EGIWDEME
+695 
-703 NGIRLN
+703 
-709 FKDEE
+709 
-714 MILRN
+714 
-719 KSNCLY
+719 
-725 DFNHQYYK
+725 
-733 VKDANLI
+733 
-740 VVIVMGVTEAINY
+740 VIVGKY
-753 LKMKKMDND
+753 L
-762 CKTVNPNGFGQGIVY
+762 
-777 RNFDYTNKILLA
+777 

>member
-1 MTICLNLSAA
+1 MENSVFNIILRRKNRVFINDDDMLKSLSAA
-11 TGEKN
+11 AGEKN

-50 EVVYDVLV
+50 EVVYDTLIS
-58 NGLKEIT
+58 GLKEIT
-65 GADRVYN
+65 GADKVYN
-72 PMYPNFPESVMEK
+72 PMYPNFPESVMK
-85 DDFELYFNAIVHY
+85 RDDFELYFNAIVHY

-106 YEEKEERAPL
+106 YEKKEERVPL

-123 VLEAGSF
+123 VLETGSF

-151 VDDMIFVL
+151 VEDMIFIL
-159 NSAKVTL
+159 NSAKVVL
-166 PDEIPY
+166 PDEIPF

-191 GSLCKKYVKAATD
+191 GSLCEKYVKTATD
-204 VLRLVTAMSDGDVS
+204 VLRFVTAMSDGDVS

-237 NLLAGCGNAAED
+237 NLLAGCGNAAEG
-249 MNRYAGRWIRVGEK
+249 MSRYAGKWIRVGEK

-273 RYTKAVQAFD
+273 HYTKVVQAFGV
-283 IIRNDGKIQSFA
+283 IRNNGKIQSFA
-295 GKVDAAIASGD
+295 GKVDAAVASGD
-306 VTTVVSLL
+306 VNAVVPLL
-314 KKRPGEFARRIDFLL
+314 KKRPGEFARRINFLL
-329 RIFDK
+329 RTFDK
-334 DADRKAVIMGFAS
+334 DADRKIVIMGFAS

-370 SDDMRV
+370 NDDMRV

-387 YIKNNRT
+387 YIKNDKKET
-394 EAIPED
+394 IPED

-408 CENTLVNIYGNREF
+408 CESALVNIYGNREF
-422 LGKVYID
+422 LGKVYINE
-429 KALKDYTVPFSLR
+429 ALKDYTVPFSLR

-453 GSRIAIDDN
+453 GSRIAIDDSA
-462 TKVIRPFIWWTNTKD
+462 KIIRPFIWWTNTKD
-477 DIIDVDLSVA
+477 NIIDIDLSVA
-487 VFADDWNCLEHVS
+487 VFANNWDCIERVS
-500 YSNLKSN
+500 YNNLKSN
-507 RFGICHSGDITNG
+507 RFGICHSGDIING
-520 GPVDGEGVAE
+520 GPVDGEGTAE

-535 IDKALSAGARYAV
+535 IDKALNAGARYAV
-548 FNVYNFSDEN
+548 FNVYNFSDEY
-558 FSKMEHA
+558 FSRMEHA

-574 MKSGK
+574 MKSGE

-604 DLKERVFVWCD
+604 DLKERVFIWCD
-615 MALTADHVRAGYGG
+615 MALTADHVRFGYGG

-651 PNLYDLFI
+651 PNLYDLFT
-659 FNAKARSVITD
+659 FNAKARGVITD
-670 NPDESDMLKQCI
+670 NPDEADIRFGLDDDCDVKPSDI
-682 GDKYRLV
+682 D
-689 IKGEWK
+689 
-695 EGIWDEME
+695 
-703 NGIRLN
+703 
-709 FKDEE
+709 
-714 MILRN
+714 
-719 KSNCLY
+719 
-725 DFNHQYYK
+725 
-733 VKDANLI
+733 
-740 VVIVMGVTEAINY
+740 VIVGKY
-753 LKMKKMDND
+753 L
-762 CKTVNPNGFGQGIVY
+762 
-777 RNFDYTNKILLA
+777 

>member
-1 MTICLNLSAA
+1 MENSVFNIILRRKNRVFINDDDMLKSLSTAA
-11 TGEKN
+11 GEKN

-37 LFDKLVHMKAKSR
+37 LFDKLVHMKVKNR
-50 EVVYDVLV
+50 EVVYDALV
-58 NGLKEIT
+58 NGLKELT
-65 GADRVYN
+65 GADKVYN
-72 PMYPNFPESVMEK
+72 PMYPNFPESVMKK

-130 DDLNDIFNNLCAS
+130 NDLNDIFNNLCAS
-143 KTSLSKSD
+143 KTSLSKND
-151 VDDMIFVL
+151 VDDMIFIL
-159 NSAKVTL
+159 NSVKVTL
-166 PDEIPY
+166 PDEIPF

-177 CICRLLV
+177 CVCRLLV

-191 GSLCKKYVKAATD
+191 GSLCKKYVKTATD
-204 VLRLVTAMSDGDVS
+204 ILRLITAMSDGDVS

-273 RYTKAVQAFD
+273 RYTKVVQAFGV
-283 IIRNDGKIQSFA
+283 IRNDGKIQSFA
-295 GKVDAAIASGD
+295 GKVDAAVASGD
-306 VTTVVSLL
+306 VNAVVSLL

-329 RIFDK
+329 RTFDK
-334 DADRKAVIMGFAS
+334 DADRKTVIMGFAS

-359 VREHFINKLDG
+359 VREHFINKLNG
-370 SDDMRV
+370 NDDMRV

-387 YIKNNRT
+387 YVKNNKT
-394 EAIPED
+394 ETVSED
-400 TMKMVIAV
+400 AMKMVIAV
-408 CENTLVNIYGNREF
+408 CESALVNIYGNREF

-429 KALKDYTVPFSLR
+429 EALKNYTVPFSLR

-453 GSRIAIDDN
+453 GSRIAIDDSA
-462 TKVIRPFIWWTNTKD
+462 KIIRPFIWWTNTKD
-477 DIIDVDLSVA
+477 NIIDVDLSIA

-500 YSNLKSN
+500 YSNLKSS

-535 IDKALSAGARYAV
+535 IEKALSAGARYAV
-548 FNVYNFSDEN
+548 FNVYNFSNEN

-574 MKSGK
+574 MKIGE

-642 CKAMVDVKK
+642 CKAIVDVKK
-651 PNLYDLFI
+651 PNLYDLFT
-659 FNAKARSVITD
+659 FNATARGVITD
-670 NPDESDMLKQCI
+670 NPDEADIRFGLDDNCDVKPSDI
-682 GDKYRLV
+682 D
-689 IKGEWK
+689 
-695 EGIWDEME
+695 
-703 NGIRLN
+703 
-709 FKDEE
+709 
-714 MILRN
+714 
-719 KSNCLY
+719 
-725 DFNHQYYK
+725 
-733 VKDANLI
+733 
-740 VVIVMGVTEAINY
+740 VIVGKY
-753 LKMKKMDND
+753 L
-762 CKTVNPNGFGQGIVY
+762 
-777 RNFDYTNKILLA
+777 

>member
-1 MTICLNLSAA
+1 MENLVFNIILRRKNRVFINNDDMLKSLSAA

-37 LFDKLVHMKAKSR
+37 LFDKLVHMKVKNR
-50 EVVYDVLV
+50 EVVYDALV
-58 NGLKEIT
+58 NGLKELT
-65 GADRVYN
+65 GADKVYN

-106 YEEKEERAPL
+106 YEEKEERVPL

-151 VDDMIFVL
+151 VNDMIFIL

-166 PDEIPY
+166 PDEMPF

-177 CICRLLV
+177 CVCRLLV

-191 GSLCKKYVKAATD
+191 GSLCKKYVKTATD

-273 RYTKAVQAFD
+273 RYTKVVQAFGV
-283 IIRNDGKIQSFA
+283 IRNDGKIQSFA
-295 GKVDAAIASGD
+295 GKVDAAVASGD
-306 VTTVVSLL
+306 VNTVVSLL
-314 KKRPGEFARRIDFLL
+314 KKHPGEFARRVDFLL
-329 RIFDK
+329 RTFDK
-334 DADRKAVIMGFAS
+334 DADRKTVIMGFAS

-359 VREHFINKLDG
+359 VREHFINKLNG

-387 YIKNNRT
+387 YIKNDKT
-394 EAIPED
+394 ETVTED
-400 TMKMVIAV
+400 AMKMVIAV
-408 CENTLVNIYGNREF
+408 CESALVNIYGNREF

-429 KALKDYTVPFSLR
+429 EALKNYTVPFSLR

-453 GSRIAIDDN
+453 GSRIAIDDSA
-462 TKVIRPFIWWTNTKD
+462 KIIRPFIWWTNTKD
-477 DIIDVDLSVA
+477 NIIDVDLSIA

-500 YSNLKSN
+500 YSNLKSS

-535 IDKALSAGARYAV
+535 IEKALSAGARYAV
-548 FNVYNFSDEN
+548 FNVYNFSNEN

-574 MKSGK
+574 MKIGE

-642 CKAMVDVKK
+642 CKAMVDIKK
-651 PNLYDLFI
+651 PNLYDLFT
-659 FNAKARSVITD
+659 FNATARGVITD
-670 NPDESDMLKQCI
+670 NPDEADIRFGLDDNCNVKPSDI
-682 GDKYRLV
+682 D
-689 IKGEWK
+689 
-695 EGIWDEME
+695 
-703 NGIRLN
+703 
-709 FKDEE
+709 
-714 MILRN
+714 
-719 KSNCLY
+719 
-725 DFNHQYYK
+725 
-733 VKDANLI
+733 
-740 VVIVMGVTEAINY
+740 VIVGKY
-753 LKMKKMDND
+753 L
-762 CKTVNPNGFGQGIVY
+762 
-777 RNFDYTNKILLA
+777 

>member
-1 MTICLNLSAA
+1 MENSVFNIILRRKNRVFINDDDMLKSLSAA

-37 LFDKLVHMKAKSR
+37 LFDKLVHMKAKNR

-58 NGLKEIT
+58 NGLKELT
-65 GADRVYN
+65 GADKVYN
-72 PMYPNFPESVMEK
+72 PMYPNFPESVMER

-106 YEEKEERAPL
+106 YEEKKERAPL

-151 VDDMIFVL
+151 VDDMIFIL

-166 PDEIPY
+166 PDEIPF

-191 GSLCKKYVKAATD
+191 GSLCRKYVKTATD

-229 RSERRIIM
+229 RSERRVIM
-237 NLLAGCGNAAED
+237 NLLAGCGNASED
-249 MNRYAGRWIRVGEK
+249 MSRYAGRWIRVGEK
-263 LHPGEFAKNE
+263 LHPGEFAKNG
-273 RYTKAVQAFD
+273 RYAKVVQAFGV
-283 IIRNDGKIQSFA
+283 IRNDGKIQSFA
-295 GKVDAAIASGD
+295 GRVDAAVVSGD
-306 VTTVVSLL
+306 VNTVVSLL

-329 RIFDK
+329 RTFDK
-334 DADRKAVIMGFAS
+334 DADRKTVTMGFAS

-387 YIKNNRT
+387 YVKNDKT
-394 EAIPED
+394 ETVPED
-400 TMKMVIAV
+400 AMKMVIAV
-408 CENTLVNIYGNREF
+408 CESALVNIYGNREF

-429 KALKDYTVPFSLR
+429 EALKDYTVPFSLR

-500 YSNLKSN
+500 YTNLKSN
-507 RFGICHSGDITNG
+507 RFGIYHSGDIRNG

-535 IDKALSAGARYAV
+535 IEKALSAGARYAV
-548 FNVYNFSDEN
+548 FNVYNFSNEN

-565 AFGFMTRND
+565 AFGFMTRSD
-574 MKSGK
+574 MNSGE

-615 MALTADHVRAGYGG
+615 MALTADHVRDGYGG

-651 PNLYDLFI
+651 PNLYDLFT
-659 FNAKARSVITD
+659 FNAKARGVITD
-670 NPDESDMLKQCI
+670 NPDEADIRFGLDDNCDVKPSDI
-682 GDKYRLV
+682 D
-689 IKGEWK
+689 
-695 EGIWDEME
+695 
-703 NGIRLN
+703 
-709 FKDEE
+709 
-714 MILRN
+714 
-719 KSNCLY
+719 
-725 DFNHQYYK
+725 
-733 VKDANLI
+733 
-740 VVIVMGVTEAINY
+740 VIVGKY
-753 LKMKKMDND
+753 L
-762 CKTVNPNGFGQGIVY
+762 
-777 RNFDYTNKILLA
+777 

>member
-1 MTICLNLSAA
+1 MENSVFNIILRRKNRVFINDDDMLKSLSAA
-11 TGEKN
+11 AGEKN

-37 LFDKLVHMKAKSR
+37 LFDKLVHMKAKNR
-50 EVVYDVLV
+50 EVMYDALV

-106 YEEKEERAPL
+106 YEEKKERVPL
-116 FNTAKVK
+116 FNVAKVK

-151 VDDMIFVL
+151 VEDMIFIL

-166 PDEIPY
+166 PNEIPF

-177 CICRLLV
+177 CVCRLLV

-191 GSLCKKYVKAATD
+191 GYLCRKYIKTATD

-229 RSERRIIM
+229 RGERRIIM
-237 NLLAGCGNAAED
+237 NLLAGCENTAED
-249 MNRYAGRWIRVGEK
+249 MSKYAGRWIRVGEK

-273 RYTKAVQAFD
+273 RYTKAVQAFGV
-283 IIRNDGKIQSFA
+283 IRNDGKIKSFA
-295 GKVDAAIASGD
+295 GRVDAAVASGD
-306 VTTVVSLL
+306 VNTVVSLL

-329 RIFDK
+329 RTFDK
-334 DADRKAVIMGFAS
+334 DADRKAVIMSFAS

-387 YIKNNRT
+387 YVKNNKT
-394 EAIPED
+394 KTIPED
-400 TMKMVIAV
+400 VMKMVIAV
-408 CENTLVNIYGNREF
+408 CESALVNIYGNREF

-429 KALKDYTVPFSLR
+429 EALKNYTVPFSLR

-453 GSRIAIDDN
+453 GSRIAIDDSA
-462 TKVIRPFIWWTNTKD
+462 KIIRPFIWWTNTKD
-477 DIIDVDLSVA
+477 NIIDVDLSVA
-487 VFADDWNCLEHVS
+487 VFADNWDCLEHVS
-500 YSNLKSN
+500 YTNLKSS

-535 IDKALSAGARYAV
+535 IEKALSAGARYAA

-574 MKSGK
+574 MKSGE

-615 MALTADHVRAGYGG
+615 MALTADHVRAGFGG

-651 PNLYDLFI
+651 PNLYDLFT
-659 FNAKARSVITD
+659 FNAKARGVITD
-670 NPDESDMLKQCI
+670 NPDEADIRFGLDDSCDVKPSDI
-682 GDKYRLV
+682 D
-689 IKGEWK
+689 
-695 EGIWDEME
+695 
-703 NGIRLN
+703 
-709 FKDEE
+709 
-714 MILRN
+714 
-719 KSNCLY
+719 
-725 DFNHQYYK
+725 
-733 VKDANLI
+733 
-740 VVIVMGVTEAINY
+740 VIVGKY
-753 LKMKKMDND
+753 L
-762 CKTVNPNGFGQGIVY
+762 
-777 RNFDYTNKILLA
+777 

>member
-1 MTICLNLSAA
+1 MENSVFNIILRRKNRVFINDDDMLKSLSAA
-11 TGEKN
+11 VGEKN

-37 LFDKLVHMKAKSR
+37 LFDKLVHMKAKNR
-50 EVVYDVLV
+50 EVMYDALV

-106 YEEKEERAPL
+106 YEEKKERVPL

-130 DDLNDIFNNLCAS
+130 DDLNDIFNNFCAS

-151 VDDMIFVL
+151 VDDMVFIL
-159 NSAKVTL
+159 NSAKVAL
-166 PDEIPY
+166 PDEIPF
-172 KENAA
+172 KENTA

-191 GSLCKKYVKAATD
+191 GSLCRKYIKTATD

-229 RSERRIIM
+229 RGERRIIM

-249 MNRYAGRWIRVGEK
+249 MSRYAGRWIRVGEK

-273 RYTKAVQAFD
+273 RYTKAVQAFGV
-283 IIRNDGKIQSFA
+283 IRNDGKIKSFA
-295 GKVDAAIASGD
+295 GRVDAAVASGD
-306 VTTVVSLL
+306 VNTVVSLL

-329 RIFDK
+329 RTFDK
-334 DADRKAVIMGFAS
+334 DADRKAVIMSFAS

-387 YIKNNRT
+387 YVKNNKT
-394 EAIPED
+394 KTIPED
-400 TMKMVIAV
+400 VMKMVIAV
-408 CENTLVNIYGNREF
+408 CESTLVNIYGNREF

-429 KALKDYTVPFSLR
+429 EALKNYTVPFSLR

-453 GSRIAIDDN
+453 GSRIAIDDSA
-462 TKVIRPFIWWTNTKD
+462 KIIRPFIWWTNTKD
-477 DIIDVDLSVA
+477 NIIDVDLSVA
-487 VFADDWNCLEHVS
+487 VFADNWDCLEHVS
-500 YSNLKSN
+500 YTNLKSS

-535 IDKALSAGARYAV
+535 IEKALSAGARYAA

-574 MKSGK
+574 MKSGE

-604 DLKERVFVWCD
+604 DLRERVLIWCD

-651 PNLYDLFI
+651 PNLYDLFT
-659 FNAKARSVITD
+659 FNAKARGVITD
-670 NPDESDMLKQCI
+670 NPDEADIRFGLDDNCDVKPSDI
-682 GDKYRLV
+682 D
-689 IKGEWK
+689 
-695 EGIWDEME
+695 
-703 NGIRLN
+703 
-709 FKDEE
+709 
-714 MILRN
+714 
-719 KSNCLY
+719 
-725 DFNHQYYK
+725 
-733 VKDANLI
+733 
-740 VVIVMGVTEAINY
+740 VIVGKY
-753 LKMKKMDND
+753 L
-762 CKTVNPNGFGQGIVY
+762 
-777 RNFDYTNKILLA
+777 

>member
-1 MTICLNLSAA
+1 MENSVFSIILRRKNRVFINDNDMLKSLSGAA
-11 TGEKN
+11 GEKN

-50 EVVYDVLV
+50 EVVYDILV

-65 GADRVYN
+65 GADKVYN
-72 PMYPNFPESVMEK
+72 PMYPNFPESVMKK

-130 DDLNDIFNNLCAS
+130 NDLNDIFNNLCAS
-143 KTSLSKSD
+143 KTSLSKND
-151 VDDMIFVL
+151 VDDMIFIL
-159 NSAKVTL
+159 NSVKVTL
-166 PDEIPY
+166 PDEIPF

-177 CICRLLV
+177 CVCRLLV

-191 GSLCKKYVKAATD
+191 GSLCKKYVKTATD
-204 VLRLVTAMSDGDVS
+204 ILRLITAMSDGDVS

-273 RYTKAVQAFD
+273 RYTKVVQAFGV
-283 IIRNDGKIQSFA
+283 IRNDGKIQSFA
-295 GKVDAAIASGD
+295 GKVDAAVASGD
-306 VTTVVSLL
+306 VNAVVSLL

-329 RIFDK
+329 RAFDK
-334 DADRKAVIMGFAS
+334 DADRKTVIMGFAS

-359 VREHFINKLDG
+359 VREHFINKLNG
-370 SDDMRV
+370 NDDMRV

-387 YIKNNRT
+387 YVKNNKT
-394 EAIPED
+394 ETVSED
-400 TMKMVIAV
+400 AMKMVIAV
-408 CENTLVNIYGNREF
+408 CESALVNIYGNREF

-429 KALKDYTVPFSLR
+429 EALKNYTVPFSLR

-453 GSRIAIDDN
+453 GSRIAIDDSA
-462 TKVIRPFIWWTNTKD
+462 KIIRPFIWWTNTKD
-477 DIIDVDLSVA
+477 NIIDVDLSIA

-500 YSNLKSN
+500 YSNLKSS

-535 IDKALSAGARYAV
+535 IEKALSAGARYAV
-548 FNVYNFSDEN
+548 FNVYNFSNEN

-574 MKSGK
+574 MKIGE

-642 CKAMVDVKK
+642 CKAIVDVKK
-651 PNLYDLFI
+651 PNLYDLFT
-659 FNAKARSVITD
+659 FNATARGVITD
-670 NPDESDMLKQCI
+670 NPDEADIRFGLDDNCDVKPSDI
-682 GDKYRLV
+682 D
-689 IKGEWK
+689 
-695 EGIWDEME
+695 
-703 NGIRLN
+703 
-709 FKDEE
+709 
-714 MILRN
+714 
-719 KSNCLY
+719 
-725 DFNHQYYK
+725 
-733 VKDANLI
+733 
-740 VVIVMGVTEAINY
+740 VIVGKY
-753 LKMKKMDND
+753 L
-762 CKTVNPNGFGQGIVY
+762 
-777 RNFDYTNKILLA
+777 

>member
-1 MTICLNLSAA
+1 MENSVFNIILRRKNRVFINDDDMLKSLSTAA
-11 TGEKN
+11 GEKN

-26 IEVFGYTMSEA
+26 IEVFGYTMSET
-37 LFDKLVHMKAKSR
+37 LFDKLVHMKAKNR
-50 EVVYDVLV
+50 EVVYDALV
-58 NGLKEIT
+58 SGLKEIT
-65 GADRVYN
+65 GADKVYN

-106 YEEKEERAPL
+106 YEEKEERVPL

-123 VLEAGSF
+123 VLNAGSF

-151 VDDMIFVL
+151 VEDMIFIL
-159 NSAKVTL
+159 NSAKVAL
-166 PDEIPY
+166 PDEIPF
-172 KENAA
+172 KENTA
-177 CICRLLV
+177 CVCRLLV

-191 GSLCKKYVKAATD
+191 GSLCKKYVKTATD

-273 RYTKAVQAFD
+273 RYTKVVQAFGV
-283 IIRNDGKIQSFA
+283 IRNDGKIQSFA
-295 GKVDAAIASGD
+295 GKVDAAVASGD
-306 VTTVVSLL
+306 VNTVVSLL
-314 KKRPGEFARRIDFLL
+314 KKRPGEFARRVDFLL
-329 RIFDK
+329 RTFDK
-334 DADRKAVIMGFAS
+334 DADRKTVIMGFAS

-359 VREHFINKLDG
+359 VREHFINKLNG

-387 YIKNNRT
+387 YVKNDKT
-394 EAIPED
+394 ETIPED
-400 TMKMVIAV
+400 AMKMVIAV
-408 CENTLVNIYGNREF
+408 CESALVNIYGNREF

-429 KALKDYTVPFSLR
+429 EALKNYTVPFSLR

-453 GSRIAIDDN
+453 GSRIAIDN
-462 TKVIRPFIWWTNTKD
+462 SAKIIRPFIWWTNTKD

-500 YSNLKSN
+500 YSNLKSS

-535 IDKALSAGARYAV
+535 IEKALSAGARYAV
-548 FNVYNFSDEN
+548 FNVYNFSNEN

-574 MKSGK
+574 MKIGE

-629 INVESNLPSVVVT
+629 INMESNLPSVVVT
-642 CKAMVDVKK
+642 CKAMVDIKK
-651 PNLYDLFI
+651 PNLYDLFT
-659 FNAKARSVITD
+659 FNATARGVITD
-670 NPDESDMLKQCI
+670 NPDEADIRFGLDDNCNVKPSDI
-682 GDKYRLV
+682 D
-689 IKGEWK
+689 
-695 EGIWDEME
+695 
-703 NGIRLN
+703 
-709 FKDEE
+709 
-714 MILRN
+714 
-719 KSNCLY
+719 
-725 DFNHQYYK
+725 
-733 VKDANLI
+733 
-740 VVIVMGVTEAINY
+740 VIVGKY
-753 LKMKKMDND
+753 L
-762 CKTVNPNGFGQGIVY
+762 
-777 RNFDYTNKILLA
+777 

>member
-1 MTICLNLSAA
+1 MENSVFNIILRRKNRVFINDDDMLKSLSA
-11 TGEKN
+11 TVGEKN

-37 LFDKLVHMKAKSR
+37 LFDKLVHMKAKNR
-50 EVVYDVLV
+50 EVVYDALV

-65 GADRVYN
+65 GADKVYN

-98 WSFGTLLP
+98 WSFGTLLS
-106 YEEKEERAPL
+106 YEEKKERAPL

-151 VDDMIFVL
+151 VEDMIFVL

-166 PDEIPY
+166 PGEIPF

-177 CICRLLV
+177 CVCRLLV

-191 GSLCKKYVKAATD
+191 GSLCRKYVKTATD

-218 LAENTKFRNLK
+218 LAKNTKFRNLK

-249 MNRYAGRWIRVGEK
+249 MSRYAGRWIRVGEK
-263 LHPGEFAKNE
+263 LHPGEFAKNG
-273 RYTKAVQAFD
+273 RYTKAVQAFGV
-283 IIRNDGKIQSFA
+283 IRNDGKIQSFA

-306 VTTVVSLL
+306 VNTVVSLL

-387 YIKNNRT
+387 YVKNNRT
-394 EAIPED
+394 ETIPED
-400 TMKMVIAV
+400 VMKMVIAV
-408 CENTLVNIYGNREF
+408 CESALVNIYGNREF

-429 KALKDYTVPFSLR
+429 EALKNYTAPFSLR

-500 YSNLKSN
+500 YSNLKSS

-574 MKSGK
+574 MKSGE

-604 DLKERVFVWCD
+604 DLKERVFAWCD
-615 MALTADHVRAGYGG
+615 MALTADHVKAGFGG

-642 CKAMVDVKK
+642 CKAMIDVKK
-651 PNLYDLFI
+651 PNLYDLFA
-659 FNAKARSVITD
+659 FNAKARGVITD
-670 NPDESDMLKQCI
+670 NPDEADVRFGLNDNCDVKPSDI
-682 GDKYRLV
+682 D
-689 IKGEWK
+689 
-695 EGIWDEME
+695 
-703 NGIRLN
+703 
-709 FKDEE
+709 
-714 MILRN
+714 
-719 KSNCLY
+719 
-725 DFNHQYYK
+725 
-733 VKDANLI
+733 
-740 VVIVMGVTEAINY
+740 VIVGKY
-753 LKMKKMDND
+753 L
-762 CKTVNPNGFGQGIVY
+762 
-777 RNFDYTNKILLA
+777 

>member
-1 MTICLNLSAA
+1 MENSVFNIILRRKNRVFINNDDMLKSLSAA
-11 TGEKN
+11 VSEKN

-37 LFDKLVHMKAKSR
+37 LFDKLVHMKAKNR
-50 EVVYDVLV
+50 EVVYDALV
-58 NGLKEIT
+58 NGLKELT
-65 GADRVYN
+65 GADKVYN

-106 YEEKEERAPL
+106 YEEKKERVPL
-116 FNTAKVK
+116 FNAAKVK
-123 VLEAGSF
+123 VLEADSF
-130 DDLNDIFNNLCAS
+130 DGLNDIFNNLCAS

-151 VDDMIFVL
+151 VDDMIFIL

-166 PDEIPY
+166 PDEIPF
-172 KENAA
+172 KENTA

-191 GSLCKKYVKAATD
+191 GSLCKKYVKTATD

-237 NLLAGCGNAAED
+237 NLLADCGNAAED

-273 RYTKAVQAFD
+273 RYTKVVRAFD
-283 IIRNDGKIQSFA
+283 VIRNDGKIQSFA
-295 GKVDAAIASGD
+295 GKVDAAVVSKD
-306 VTTVVSLL
+306 VNTVVSML

-329 RIFDK
+329 RTFDK

-387 YIKNNRT
+387 YVKNDKT

-408 CENTLVNIYGNREF
+408 CENALVNIYGNREF
-422 LGKVYID
+422 LGKVHID
-429 KALKDYTVPFSLR
+429 EVLKDYTVPFSLR
-442 SAGKTMTAVSR
+442 SAGKTMISVSR
-453 GSRIAIDDN
+453 GSRIAIDDSA
-462 TKVIRPFIWWTNTKD
+462 KIIRPFIWWTNTKD
-477 DIIDVDLSVA
+477 NIIDVDLSVA
-487 VFADDWNCLEHVS
+487 IFADDWNCLEHVS
-500 YSNLKSN
+500 YNNLESD
-507 RFGICHSGDITNG
+507 RFGICHSGDIING
-520 GPVDGEGVAE
+520 GPVDGEGAAE

-548 FNVYNFSDEN
+548 FNVYNFSNEN

-574 MKSGK
+574 MKNGE

-604 DLKERVFVWCD
+604 DLKERMFIWCD

-651 PNLYDLFI
+651 PNLYDLFT
-659 FNAKARSVITD
+659 FNAKARGVITD
-670 NPDESDMLKQCI
+670 NPDEADINFGLDDNCDVKPSDI
-682 GDKYRLV
+682 D
-689 IKGEWK
+689 
-695 EGIWDEME
+695 
-703 NGIRLN
+703 
-709 FKDEE
+709 
-714 MILRN
+714 
-719 KSNCLY
+719 
-725 DFNHQYYK
+725 
-733 VKDANLI
+733 
-740 VVIVMGVTEAINY
+740 VIVGKY
-753 LKMKKMDND
+753 L
-762 CKTVNPNGFGQGIVY
+762 
-777 RNFDYTNKILLA
+777 

>member
-1 MTICLNLSAA
+1 MENSVFSIILRRKNRVFINDNDMLKSLSGAA
-11 TGEKN
+11 GEKN

-50 EVVYDVLV
+50 EVVYDILV
-58 NGLKEIT
+58 NGLKELT
-65 GADRVYN
+65 GADKVYN

-85 DDFELYFNAIVHY
+85 GDFELYFNAIVHY

-106 YEEKEERAPL
+106 YEEKEERVPL

-151 VDDMIFVL
+151 VNDMIFIL

-166 PDEIPY
+166 PDEMPF

-177 CICRLLV
+177 CVCRLLV

-191 GSLCKKYVKAATD
+191 GSLCKKYVKTATD

-273 RYTKAVQAFD
+273 RYTKVVQTFG
-283 IIRNDGKIQSFA
+283 IIRNDGKIQSFG

-329 RIFDK
+329 RTFDK
-334 DADRKAVIMGFAS
+334 DADRKTVIMGFAS

-359 VREHFINKLDG
+359 VREHFINKLNG
-370 SDDMRV
+370 NDDMRV

-387 YIKNNRT
+387 YVKNNKT
-394 EAIPED
+394 ETVSED
-400 TMKMVIAV
+400 AMKMVIAV
-408 CENTLVNIYGNREF
+408 CESALVNIYGNREF

-429 KALKDYTVPFSLR
+429 EALKNYTVPFSLR

-453 GSRIAIDDN
+453 GSRIAIDDSA
-462 TKVIRPFIWWTNTKD
+462 KIIRPFIWWTNTKD
-477 DIIDVDLSVA
+477 NIIDVDLSIA

-500 YSNLKSN
+500 YSNLKSS

-535 IDKALSAGARYAV
+535 IEKALSAGARYAV
-548 FNVYNFSDEN
+548 FNVYNFSNEN

-574 MKSGK
+574 MKIGE

-642 CKAMVDVKK
+642 CKAMIDIKK
-651 PNLYDLFI
+651 PNLYDLFTL
-659 FNAKARSVITD
+659 NAKARGIITD
-670 NPDESDMLKQCI
+670 NPDEADIRFGLDDSCDVRPSDI
-682 GDKYRLV
+682 D
-689 IKGEWK
+689 
-695 EGIWDEME
+695 
-703 NGIRLN
+703 
-709 FKDEE
+709 
-714 MILRN
+714 
-719 KSNCLY
+719 
-725 DFNHQYYK
+725 
-733 VKDANLI
+733 
-740 VVIVMGVTEAINY
+740 VIVGKY
-753 LKMKKMDND
+753 L
-762 CKTVNPNGFGQGIVY
+762 
-777 RNFDYTNKILLA
+777 

>member
-1 MTICLNLSAA
+1 MENSVFNIILRRKNRVFINNDDMLKSLSAA
-11 TGEKN
+11 VSEKN

-26 IEVFGYTMSEA
+26 IEVFGYTMSES
-37 LFDKLVHMKAKSR
+37 LFDKLVHMKAKNR
-50 EVVYDVLV
+50 EVVYDALV
-58 NGLKEIT
+58 NGLKELT
-65 GADRVYN
+65 GADKVYN

-106 YEEKEERAPL
+106 YEEKKERVPL
-116 FNTAKVK
+116 FNAAKVK

-130 DDLNDIFNNLCAS
+130 DGLNDIFNNLCAS

-151 VDDMIFVL
+151 VDDMIFIL

-166 PDEIPY
+166 PDEIPF
-172 KENAA
+172 KENTA

-191 GSLCKKYVKAATD
+191 GSLCRKYVKTATD
-204 VLRLVTAMSDGDVS
+204 VLRLITAMSDGDVS

-229 RSERRIIM
+229 RSERRIVM

-249 MNRYAGRWIRVGEK
+249 MSRYAGRWIRVGEK

-273 RYTKAVQAFD
+273 RYTKVVQAFG

-295 GKVDAAIASGD
+295 GKVDAAVASGD
-306 VTTVVSLL
+306 VNAVVSLL

-329 RIFDK
+329 RTFDK
-334 DADRKAVIMGFAS
+334 DADRKTVIMGFAS
-347 VAKDVSSTVLLQ
+347 VTKDVSSTVLLQ

-387 YIKNNRT
+387 YVKNDKT

-400 TMKMVIAV
+400 AMKMVIAV
-408 CENTLVNIYGNREF
+408 CESALINIYGSREF

-429 KALKDYTVPFSLR
+429 EVLKDYTVPFSLR

-462 TKVIRPFIWWTNTKD
+462 TKIIRPFIWWTNTKD

-500 YSNLKSN
+500 YNNLESD
-507 RFGICHSGDITNG
+507 RFGICHSGDIING
-520 GPVDGEGVAE
+520 GPVDGEGAAE

-548 FNVYNFSDEN
+548 FNVYNFSNEN

-574 MKSGK
+574 MKIGE

-629 INVESNLPSVVVT
+629 INVESNQPSVVVT

-651 PNLYDLFI
+651 PNLYDLFT
-659 FNAKARSVITD
+659 FNAKARGVITD
-670 NPDESDMLKQCI
+670 NPDEADIRFGLDDNCDVKPSDI
-682 GDKYRLV
+682 D
-689 IKGEWK
+689 
-695 EGIWDEME
+695 
-703 NGIRLN
+703 
-709 FKDEE
+709 
-714 MILRN
+714 
-719 KSNCLY
+719 
-725 DFNHQYYK
+725 
-733 VKDANLI
+733 
-740 VVIVMGVTEAINY
+740 VIVGKY
-753 LKMKKMDND
+753 L
-762 CKTVNPNGFGQGIVY
+762 
-777 RNFDYTNKILLA
+777 

>member
-1 MTICLNLSAA
+1 MENSVFNIILRRKNRVFINDDDMLKSLSAA
-11 TGEKN
+11 VGEKN

-37 LFDKLVHMKAKSR
+37 LFDKLVHMKAKNR
-50 EVVYDVLV
+50 EVMYDALV

-65 GADRVYN
+65 GADRAYN

-106 YEEKEERAPL
+106 YEEKKERVPL

-130 DDLNDIFNNLCAS
+130 DDLNDIFNNFCAS

-151 VDDMIFVL
+151 VDDMVFIL

-166 PDEIPY
+166 PDEIPF
-172 KENAA
+172 KENTA

-191 GSLCKKYVKAATD
+191 GSLCRKYIKTATD

-237 NLLAGCGNAAED
+237 NLLAGCGNVAEN

-273 RYTKAVQAFD
+273 RYTKVVQAFG

-295 GKVDAAIASGD
+295 GKVDAAVASGD
-306 VTTVVSLL
+306 VNAVVSLL

-329 RIFDK
+329 RTFDK
-334 DADRKAVIMGFAS
+334 DADRKTVIMGFAS

-359 VREHFINKLDG
+359 VREHFINKLNG
-370 SDDMRV
+370 NDDMRV

-387 YIKNNRT
+387 YVKNNKT
-394 EAIPED
+394 ETVSED
-400 TMKMVIAV
+400 AMKMVIAV
-408 CENTLVNIYGNREF
+408 CESALVNIYGNREF

-429 KALKDYTVPFSLR
+429 EALKNYTVPFSLR

-453 GSRIAIDDN
+453 GSRIAIDDSA
-462 TKVIRPFIWWTNTKD
+462 KIIRPFIWWTNTKD
-477 DIIDVDLSVA
+477 NIIDVDLSIA

-500 YSNLKSN
+500 YSNLKSS

-535 IDKALSAGARYAV
+535 IEKALSAGARYAV
-548 FNVYNFSDEN
+548 FNVYNFSNEN

-574 MKSGK
+574 MKIGE

-642 CKAMVDVKK
+642 CKAIVDVKK
-651 PNLYDLFI
+651 PNLYDLFT
-659 FNAKARSVITD
+659 FNATARGVITD
-670 NPDESDMLKQCI
+670 NPDEADIRFGLDDNCDVKPSDI
-682 GDKYRLV
+682 D
-689 IKGEWK
+689 
-695 EGIWDEME
+695 
-703 NGIRLN
+703 
-709 FKDEE
+709 
-714 MILRN
+714 
-719 KSNCLY
+719 
-725 DFNHQYYK
+725 
-733 VKDANLI
+733 
-740 VVIVMGVTEAINY
+740 VIVGKY
-753 LKMKKMDND
+753 L
-762 CKTVNPNGFGQGIVY
+762 
-777 RNFDYTNKILLA
+777 

>member
-1 MTICLNLSAA
+1 MENSVFNIILRRKNRVFINDDDMLKSLSGAA
-11 TGEKN
+11 GEKN

-37 LFDKLVHMKAKSR
+37 LFDKLVHMKAKNR

-58 NGLKEIT
+58 NGLKELT
-65 GADRVYN
+65 GADKVYN

-106 YEEKEERAPL
+106 YEEKKERAPL

-123 VLEAGSF
+123 VLDVGSF
-130 DDLNDIFNNLCAS
+130 EDLNDIFNNLCAS

-151 VDDMIFVL
+151 VEDIIFIL

-166 PDEIPY
+166 PDEIPF

-177 CICRLLV
+177 CVCRLLV

-191 GSLCKKYVKAATD
+191 GSLCKKYVKTATD
-204 VLRLVTAMSDGDVS
+204 VLRLITAMSDGDVS

-249 MNRYAGRWIRVGEK
+249 MSRYAGRWIRVGEK

-273 RYTKAVQAFD
+273 RYTKAVQAFSV
-283 IIRNDGKIQSFA
+283 IRNDGKIQSFA

-329 RIFDK
+329 RTFNK

-387 YIKNNRT
+387 YVKNDKT
-394 EAIPED
+394 ESIPED
-400 TMKMVIAV
+400 AMKMVIAV
-408 CENTLVNIYGNREF
+408 CENALINIYGNREF

-429 KALKDYTVPFSLR
+429 EGLKDYTVPFSLR

-453 GSRIAIDDN
+453 GSRIAIDDSA
-462 TKVIRPFIWWTNTKD
+462 KIIRPFIWWTNTKD
-477 DIIDVDLSVA
+477 DIIDVDLLVA

-500 YSNLKSN
+500 YSNLKSS

-535 IDKALSAGARYAV
+535 IEKALSAGARYAV

-565 AFGFMTRND
+565 AFGFMTRSD
-574 MKSGK
+574 MNSGE
-579 IFEPSTVKQRMDL
+579 IFEPSMVKQRMDL

-615 MALTADHVRAGYGG
+615 MALTADHVKAGFGG

-651 PNLYDLFI
+651 PNLYDLLM
-659 FNAKARSVITD
+659 FNVKARGIITA
-670 NPDESDMLKQCI
+670 NPDEADIRFGLDDNCDVKPSDI
-682 GDKYRLV
+682 D
-689 IKGEWK
+689 
-695 EGIWDEME
+695 
-703 NGIRLN
+703 
-709 FKDEE
+709 
-714 MILRN
+714 
-719 KSNCLY
+719 
-725 DFNHQYYK
+725 
-733 VKDANLI
+733 
-740 VVIVMGVTEAINY
+740 VIVGKY
-753 LKMKKMDND
+753 L
-762 CKTVNPNGFGQGIVY
+762 
-777 RNFDYTNKILLA
+777 

>member
-1 MTICLNLSAA
+1 MENSVFNIILRRKNRVFINDDDMLKSLSAA
-11 TGEKN
+11 VGEKN

-26 IEVFGYTMSEA
+26 IEVFSYTMSEA
-37 LFDKLVHMKAKSR
+37 LFDKLVHMKAKNR
-50 EVVYDVLV
+50 EVMYDALV

-106 YEEKEERAPL
+106 YEEKKERVPL

-123 VLEAGSF
+123 VLEAGPF
-130 DDLNDIFNNLCAS
+130 DDLNDIFNNFCAS

-151 VDDMIFVL
+151 VDDMVFIL

-166 PDEIPY
+166 PDEIPF
-172 KENAA
+172 KENTA

-191 GSLCKKYVKAATD
+191 GSLCRKYIKTATD

-229 RSERRIIM
+229 RGERRIIM

-249 MNRYAGRWIRVGEK
+249 MSRYAGRWIRVGEK

-273 RYTKAVQAFD
+273 RYTKAVQAFGV
-283 IIRNDGKIQSFA
+283 IRNDGKIKSFA
-295 GKVDAAIASGD
+295 GRVDAAVASGD
-306 VTTVVSLL
+306 VNTVVSLL

-329 RIFDK
+329 RTFDK
-334 DADRKAVIMGFAS
+334 DADRKAVIMSFAS

-387 YIKNNRT
+387 YVKNNKT
-394 EAIPED
+394 KTIPED
-400 TMKMVIAV
+400 VMKMVIAV
-408 CENTLVNIYGNREF
+408 CESTLVNIYGNREF

-429 KALKDYTVPFSLR
+429 EALKNYTVPFSLR

-453 GSRIAIDDN
+453 GSRIAIDDSA
-462 TKVIRPFIWWTNTKD
+462 KIIRPFIWWTNTKD
-477 DIIDVDLSVA
+477 NIIDVDLSVA
-487 VFADDWNCLEHVS
+487 VFADNWDCLEHVS
-500 YSNLKSN
+500 YTNLKSN

-574 MKSGK
+574 MKSGE

-670 NPDESDMLKQCI
+670 NPDEADIRFGLDDNCDVKPSDI
-682 GDKYRLV
+682 D
-689 IKGEWK
+689 
-695 EGIWDEME
+695 
-703 NGIRLN
+703 
-709 FKDEE
+709 
-714 MILRN
+714 
-719 KSNCLY
+719 
-725 DFNHQYYK
+725 
-733 VKDANLI
+733 
-740 VVIVMGVTEAINY
+740 VIVGKY
-753 LKMKKMDND
+753 L
-762 CKTVNPNGFGQGIVY
+762 
-777 RNFDYTNKILLA
+777 

>member
-1 MTICLNLSAA
+1 MENSVFSIILRRKNRVFINDNDMLKSLSGAA
-11 TGEKN
+11 GEKN

-50 EVVYDVLV
+50 EVVYDILV

-65 GADRVYN
+65 GADKVYN
-72 PMYPNFPESVMEK
+72 PMYPNFPESVMKK

-98 WSFGTLLP
+98 WFFGTLLP

-130 DDLNDIFNNLCAS
+130 NDLNDIFNNLCAS
-143 KTSLSKSD
+143 KTSLSKND
-151 VDDMIFVL
+151 VDDMIFIL
-159 NSAKVTL
+159 NSVKVTL
-166 PDEIPY
+166 PDEIPF

-177 CICRLLV
+177 CVCRLLV

-191 GSLCKKYVKAATD
+191 GSLCKKYVKTATD
-204 VLRLVTAMSDGDVS
+204 ILRLITAMSDGDVS

-273 RYTKAVQAFD
+273 RYTKVVQAFGV
-283 IIRNDGKIQSFA
+283 IRNDGKIQSFA
-295 GKVDAAIASGD
+295 GKVDAAVASGD
-306 VTTVVSLL
+306 VNAVVSLL

-329 RIFDK
+329 RTFDK
-334 DADRKAVIMGFAS
+334 DADRKTVIMGFAS

-359 VREHFINKLDG
+359 VREHFINKLNG
-370 SDDMRV
+370 NDDMRV

-387 YIKNNRT
+387 YVKNNKT
-394 EAIPED
+394 ETVSED
-400 TMKMVIAV
+400 AMKMVIAV
-408 CENTLVNIYGNREF
+408 CESALVNIYGNREF

-429 KALKDYTVPFSLR
+429 EALKNYTVPFSLR

-453 GSRIAIDDN
+453 GSRIAIDDSA
-462 TKVIRPFIWWTNTKD
+462 KIIRPFIWWTNTKD
-477 DIIDVDLSVA
+477 NIIDVDLSIA

-500 YSNLKSN
+500 YSNLKSS

-535 IDKALSAGARYAV
+535 IEKALSAGARYAV
-548 FNVYNFSDEN
+548 FNVYNFSNEN

-574 MKSGK
+574 MKIGE

-642 CKAMVDVKK
+642 CKAIVDVKK
-651 PNLYDLFI
+651 PNLYDLFT
-659 FNAKARSVITD
+659 FNATARGVITD
-670 NPDESDMLKQCI
+670 NPDEADIRFGLDDNCDVKPSDI
-682 GDKYRLV
+682 D
-689 IKGEWK
+689 
-695 EGIWDEME
+695 
-703 NGIRLN
+703 
-709 FKDEE
+709 
-714 MILRN
+714 
-719 KSNCLY
+719 
-725 DFNHQYYK
+725 
-733 VKDANLI
+733 
-740 VVIVMGVTEAINY
+740 VIVGKY
-753 LKMKKMDND
+753 L
-762 CKTVNPNGFGQGIVY
+762 
-777 RNFDYTNKILLA
+777 

>member
-1 MTICLNLSAA
+1 MENSVFNIILRRKNRVFINDDDMLKSLSAA

-21 TMNKN
+21 TMNKS

-670 NPDESDMLKQCI
+670 NPDEADVRFGLDDNCDVKPSDI
-682 GDKYRLV
+682 D
-689 IKGEWK
+689 
-695 EGIWDEME
+695 
-703 NGIRLN
+703 
-709 FKDEE
+709 
-714 MILRN
+714 
-719 KSNCLY
+719 
-725 DFNHQYYK
+725 
-733 VKDANLI
+733 
-740 VVIVMGVTEAINY
+740 VIVGKY
-753 LKMKKMDND
+753 L
-762 CKTVNPNGFGQGIVY
+762 
-777 RNFDYTNKILLA
+777 

>member
-1 MTICLNLSAA
+1 MENSVFNIILRRKNRVFINDDDMLKSLSGAA
-11 TGEKN
+11 GEKN

-58 NGLKEIT
+58 NGLKELT
-65 GADRVYN
+65 GADKVYN

-106 YEEKEERAPL
+106 YEEKKERAPL

-123 VLEAGSF
+123 VLDVGSF
-130 DDLNDIFNNLCAS
+130 EDLNDIFNNLCAS

-151 VDDMIFVL
+151 VEDIIFIL

-166 PDEIPY
+166 PDEIPF

-177 CICRLLV
+177 CVCRLLV

-191 GSLCKKYVKAATD
+191 GSLCKKYVKTATD
-204 VLRLVTAMSDGDVS
+204 VLRLITAMSDGDVS

-249 MNRYAGRWIRVGEK
+249 MSRYAGRWIRVGEK

-273 RYTKAVQAFD
+273 RYTKAVQAFSV
-283 IIRNDGKIQSFA
+283 IRNDGKIQSFA

-329 RIFDK
+329 RTFNK

-387 YIKNNRT
+387 YVKNDKT
-394 EAIPED
+394 ESIPED
-400 TMKMVIAV
+400 AMKMVIAV
-408 CENTLVNIYGNREF
+408 CENALINIYGNREF

-429 KALKDYTVPFSLR
+429 EGLKDYTVPFSLR

-453 GSRIAIDDN
+453 GSRIAIDDSA
-462 TKVIRPFIWWTNTKD
+462 KIIRPFIWWTNTKD

-500 YSNLKSN
+500 YSNLKSS

-535 IDKALSAGARYAV
+535 IEKALSAGARYAV

-565 AFGFMTRND
+565 AFGFMTRSD
-574 MKSGK
+574 MNSGE
-579 IFEPSTVKQRMDL
+579 IFEPSMVKQRMDL

-615 MALTADHVRAGYGG
+615 MALTADHVKAGFGG

-651 PNLYDLFI
+651 PNLYDLLM
-659 FNAKARSVITD
+659 FNVKARGIITANPNEADIRFGLDD
-670 NPDESDMLKQCI
+670 NCDVKPSDI
-682 GDKYRLV
+682 D
-689 IKGEWK
+689 
-695 EGIWDEME
+695 
-703 NGIRLN
+703 
-709 FKDEE
+709 
-714 MILRN
+714 
-719 KSNCLY
+719 
-725 DFNHQYYK
+725 
-733 VKDANLI
+733 
-740 VVIVMGVTEAINY
+740 VIVGKY
-753 LKMKKMDND
+753 L
-762 CKTVNPNGFGQGIVY
+762 
-777 RNFDYTNKILLA
+777 